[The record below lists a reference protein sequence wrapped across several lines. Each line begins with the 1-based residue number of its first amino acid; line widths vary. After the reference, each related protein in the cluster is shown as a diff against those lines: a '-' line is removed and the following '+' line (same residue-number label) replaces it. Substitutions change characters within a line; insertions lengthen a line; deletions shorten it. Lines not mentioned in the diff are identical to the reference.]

1 MMKITKRK
9 ILNVLLPVFMFAMAF
24 IIGTKT
30 DVKAGTWDNAAD
42 YYNTYG
48 DRCIFS
54 VVNGEPRVY
63 FGSAGTKA
71 VANHTRYRTIGW
83 KVSLYQNGSYQES
96 VYCSLNGSYI
106 RKFPSSNSNGTE
118 YNLYYIDFNRL
129 KSRFSNQAAI
139 NSGAGTLYFD
149 AVMSIVPA
157 NSNTPNGTINDWGNT
172 TGEVYDT
179 FEGISKARGWGHP
192 DDLRHYYN
200 KSPEGLY
207 RNVYVYKGTG
217 ISSVSGGGTYVYGAW
232 ATISATCSTGY
243 DFNYWSNSS
252 SSSSSFGVKVTSDL
266 SYTAYGK
273 PQTYTI
279 SYNAN
284 GGTGAPG
291 NQIKTYGYVLTL
303 SSQKP
308 TKTGYIFNYWDGSD
322 GGTYYPGSSFGTDAD
337 TVLTAHWTPITYYV
351 SYNKN
356 KPDKASHD
364 VSGIMTNSTHSYN
377 NEIKSAGYT
386 PNLSK
391 NGYSIKGWSFRYWD
405 SQANDKGTDYSNG
418 SYIKNLT
425 STNGAT
431 INMYAQWKPNVYM
444 LILDDQ
450 YATSDGTPYIYEKYD
465 YGWYSNKTYGKDF
478 AGDYADGSGSIS
490 NVIVPKKTG
499 MKFNGYYTEKYGKGT
514 KYIDE
519 NGNIVAK
526 NNAFDDEG
534 KYVYAYW
541 TPNIYDITLDNQGAT
556 KSGTTH
562 VYEKYSVGF
571 FSDSKAANTFPN
583 GKIDIPQKDNYIF
596 DGYWTEQNNYKT
608 FHGEEI
614 INADGTINNVNTK
627 FAANSTIFAKWVP
640 KDYKIKLD
648 NQGADIDKGTA
659 AFYEKYNEY
668 NYTSLADYDV
678 STGIATMRFDYTGN
692 TQYFIAPA
700 DGEYTLTVAG
710 AQGGDHN
717 ITPKEPAKGCGGDG
731 GTSTGKIK
739 LKKGETLAIEVGNKP
754 SGYNGSYNGS
764 DSGWLGVAANGIYV
778 EGSLVAGGGATD
790 IRKGGN
796 GIDNRVIVAGGGGGA
811 TYYVGKAVDGAAGG
825 GTETGTVKYIT
836 GISNDYGN
844 IYTTVNKGANQ
855 TGHFNFTQYER
866 HSSNL
871 GGGCLSNPYSGT
883 SYGFLYYL
891 TADAQNKGF
900 YGGGGGYWGGAFM
913 HGNCVMAGG
922 LGGSGYIGGVTD
934 GSMTNGGNKGNGWAT
949 ISYNAKELGQY
960 SVVEKYFNY
969 TGSVQ
974 TFTAPVDGEYLLE
987 VGGAQGGAAD
997 YAKELGLSGGKGG
1010 VSTGKITLKK
1020 GEVLNIYV
1028 GQEGAPTRDA
1038 FNGGR
1043 YGQATFTAGENGK
1056 FDRDKRTDGGGGG
1069 ATDIRKGGTDLSN
1082 RIIVAGGGGGA
1093 TTYGY
1098 HGVNGGDGGG
1108 TTAGELKWV
1117 AWTGG
1122 AWDSKGVPHTII
1134 GNSKLSPAGQT
1145 FSTDPDVAQKATL
1158 QPPTTDKTYEKNT
1171 PYAGSLGQGGYSS
1184 GGGYYGGT
1192 RYRGVASA
1200 TSTDIGK
1207 SENPSGYRALYAQY
1221 SGGGGSGYIGGVT
1234 NGSMTTGINKG
1245 NGWAK
1250 ITYTDTTL
1258 DGSSVCSIRT
1268 PQKTGYTF
1276 GGYYTQPNG
1285 QGDLVVNEDG
1295 MVTTT
1300 PTYFHE
1306 ENRNGTEKANVNSKG
1321 ETTVYAKWTNN
1332 QYSFHYI
1339 GNGGKTSTGGETIS
1353 DGVSY
1358 NTHYHVRAANNTFY
1372 RTGYK
1377 LTGWREKN
1385 TDGTWGREWPA
1396 DTNVTYLE
1404 THSTTVFAQWEALD
1418 VNYTINYYKEDLD
1431 GNYQYVTKEMRSA
1444 KTDSVEKVI
1453 PTTNKTLF
1461 DSTGFTLNKDKSCTG
1476 SNQIPESVDDGI
1488 ISVKIKG
1495 DGSTVVNYYYSR
1507 NSYKLTLK
1515 IANGDKGFRKL
1526 IGAGDTNI
1534 NNTWTQDKI
1543 YGQEVA
1549 IGAELNNDYEF
1560 VDWEYE
1566 NKTVASKEASYKF
1579 TMPCNDVTL
1588 YACSN
1593 SKPGPDPN
1601 PKVSYTVTVKHYFQ
1615 DGETSYKEDI
1625 SKRVT
1630 DTIEENTL
1638 YTPKTTMIPSGYSYS
1653 KMVDSATGENAANGF
1668 IVTKN
1673 TTVDVYYDRLQY
1685 KIVTERYVDG
1695 VLYDTFAENAY
1706 YNEQYT
1712 VKGLDLKKC
1721 NLTGYKLDKIAVPGF
1736 GNVNS
1741 FTVTGNIPKENPIK
1755 VYYIPRTFTVTFNAN
1770 SGNITDNNKSV
1781 TTAQRTVKYNHEDNN
1796 NVSSLNPVKTGY
1808 TFIGWYEKVK
1818 NEDGSDGE
1826 IQVYNAQG
1834 NCSNNGIHWKD
1845 SKWIKESNVTV
1856 YAHWKANNYTLT
1868 LDANGGYLDGGALE
1882 DGKANTVATLSPTY
1896 DKTTFNDVGNL
1907 NPQRTGYTFEGWY
1920 TTKNNGTQIYDKTGK
1935 CRNDGTYWKDNKWH
1949 YAGNAILYAHWTPN
1963 TYTVS
1968 YDANSGT
1975 GTMKS
1980 DTATY
1985 DSPYTTR
1992 NNEGFKKTGYTFNGW
2007 NTKTDGTGE
2016 DWTGR
2021 IGKPFNWNYAHDVK
2035 LYAQWK
2041 PNEYVIVFDKN
2052 KPDPENKAQNNKYVL
2067 ASNDVKG
2074 TMNNQPMTY
2083 DKNKNLDENKY
2094 KLTGWTF
2101 TGWNTKADGSGT
2113 PYENKASIKN
2123 LTSENN
2129 ATVILY
2135 AQWRQNTYTV
2145 EYHAKYP
2152 TGVNHDSKINGTM
2165 PTTDFKYDD
2174 PKKALEKNKY
2184 TLEGWTFN
2192 GWDEYEPKKTSYDD
2206 EELVS
2211 NLTEKDKGKVIIY
2224 TRWKDDTAPD
2234 KNETYLQV
2242 TDRNGQT
2249 VYSDKAYAKD
2259 RNKGTLY
2266 TYKNDV
2272 SVKNVSP
2279 WTDSWDTQW
2288 LNNPVYI
2295 NLYSHDKGSGIDR
2308 LTVYNLTENGS
2319 KYYERTSFTN
2329 IYDNVSTIETNNKA
2343 FSTNKATKFNGTAAD
2358 KSGNKTTTRAITV
2371 KIDTKAPTG
2380 NFIVKTGTLKN
2391 PLAGTTS
2398 MIYDSNG
2405 MVTGVNPEGMRTEI
2419 TATISDNGNENSVSG
2434 VKHVWAVV
2442 TDMENV
2448 NISKSY
2454 KCNRI
2459 SGDKYNGTYIAVDES
2474 GNKPNLYEDFSTSR
2488 KLKIKVYACD
2498 EAGNISVY
2506 KDKEPSNDPNKPTS
2520 VTPPSSDPENNIV
2533 TNISMWSQIIRDDKE
2548 VPDTSYAI
2556 GKDGKDKD
2564 GHSAEGPAFLLNQS
2578 GKVHIVTYGYVE
2590 AVDVNFPP
2598 ALQAA
2603 AQTDVAKGQTVKNLG
2618 TIANVDGAY
2627 VDNRLALSGDCARIT
2642 DYPFIVPLYLDDTS
2656 VKAYE
2661 TNGDKWLDGITNGIK
2676 IPAYIPTANTYMPK
2690 KADGTY
2696 DIKTVDTVEIPYKG
2710 NRTVSGTVVP
2720 IEPYNKNECDLR
2732 TTASFYCA
2740 KDYASKQII
2749 SITDKLHTHLVN

>member
-9 ILNVLLPVFMFAMAF
+9 ILNVLLPVFMFAIAF
-24 IIGTKT
+24 IIGMKT

-54 VVNGEPRVY
+54 VVNGQPRVY
-63 FGSAGTKA
+63 FGSAGTIA
-71 VANHTRYRTIGW
+71 VAGHTRYRTIGW
-83 KVSLYQNGSYQES
+83 KVSLYQNGNYQES
-96 VYCSLNGSYI
+96 VYCSLNGNYI
-106 RKFPSSNSNGTE
+106 NKFPSSNSNGTE
-118 YNLYYIDFNRL
+118 YNLYYINFDSL
-129 KSRFSNQAAI
+129 KSRFSNQTAI
-139 NSGAGTLYFD
+139 NSGSGTLYFD

-157 NSNTPNGTINDWGNT
+157 KSNTPNGTINDWGNT

-179 FEGISKARGWGHP
+179 FDGISKARGWGHP

-200 KSPEGLY
+200 KTPEGLY

-243 DFNYWSNSS
+243 DFNYWSNNGG
-252 SSSSSFGVKVTSDL
+252 SSSSFGVKVTSDL

-273 PQTYTI
+273 PQTHTV

-291 NQIKTYGYVLTL
+291 NQTKTYGYILTL

-308 TKTGYIFNYWDGSD
+308 TRTGYIFNYWDGSD

-391 NGYSIKGWSFRYWD
+391 NGYSIKGWNFSYWD
-405 SQANDKGTDYSNG
+405 SQANDKGTDYSDG

-425 STNGAT
+425 STNRAT

-465 YGWYSNKTYGKDF
+465 YGWYSNKIYGSDF
-478 AGDYADGSGSIS
+478 AGRYADGSGSIS
-490 NVIVPKKTG
+490 SVIVPKKTG

-562 VYEKYSVGF
+562 IYEKYSVGF
-571 FSDSKAANTFPN
+571 FSDNKAANTFPN

-596 DGYWTEQNNYKT
+596 DGYWTEQNDYKT
-608 FHGEEI
+608 SHGEEI

-764 DSGWLGVAANGIYV
+764 DSGWSGVAANGIYV

-825 GTETGTVKYIT
+825 GTETGTVKYII

-922 LGGSGYIGGVTD
+922 LGGSGYIGGVTN

-960 SVVEKYFNY
+960 NVVEKYFNY
-969 TGSVQ
+969 TGSIQ
-974 TFTAPVDGEYLLE
+974 TFTAPCDGEYLLE
-987 VGGAQGGAAD
+987 VAGAQGGMSMEDGANITQGG
-997 YAKELGLSGGKGG
+997 LGGIATGNYHMKKGQIIYIAVGGKG
-1010 VSTGKITLKK
+1010 SDADYRRKY
-1020 GEVLNIYV
+1020 N
-1028 GQEGAPTRDA
+1028 EGGW
-1038 FNGGR
+1038 NGG
-1043 YGQATFTAGENGK
+1043 GK
-1056 FDRDKRTDGGGGG
+1056 GTSDGGNDDDGSGGGGG
-1069 ATDIRKGGTDLSN
+1069 ATSITTTN
-1082 RIIVAGGGGGA
+1082 RGVLANYAKYKNEIITVAGGGGGSSWQA
-1093 TTYGY
+1093 
-1098 HGVNGGDGGG
+1098 VGGSGGG
-1108 TTAGELKWV
+1108 LSGGSILKNNKV
-1117 AWTGG
+1117 
-1122 AWDSKGVPHTII
+1122 
-1134 GNSKLSPAGQT
+1134 
-1145 FSTDPDVAQKATL
+1145 VAQGGTQSSGYAFGVGQSSPDFFQTIN
-1158 QPPTTDKTYEKNT
+1158 KNWT
-1171 PYAGSLGQGGYSS
+1171 VGAAGG
-1184 GGGYYGGT
+1184 GGGYYGGYT
-1192 RYRGVASA
+1192 WKAEDYNSYHDGPPA
-1200 TSTDIGK
+1200 
-1207 SENPSGYRALYAQY
+1207 
-1221 SGGGGSGYIGGVT
+1221 GGGSGYIGGVT
-1234 NGSMTTGINKG
+1234 NGSMETGTNKG

-1358 NTHYHVRAANNTFY
+1358 NTAYHVRAADNTSFY

-1377 LTGWREKN
+1377 LTGWREKSA
-1385 TDGTWGREWPA
+1385 DGTWGREWPA
-1396 DTNVTYLE
+1396 NTNITYLE
-1404 THSTTVFAQWEALD
+1404 THSTTVFAQWEALN
-1418 VNYTINYYKEDLD
+1418 VNYTIKYYKEDLD
-1431 GNYQYVTKEMRSA
+1431 GNYQYVTKEMKSA
-1444 KTDSVEKVI
+1444 KADSIEKVM
-1453 PTTNKTLF
+1453 PTTVTGIF

-1488 ISVKIKG
+1488 ISVKIKD

-1515 IANGDKGFRKL
+1515 IANGDKGFKKL

-1534 NNTWTQDKI
+1534 NNTWTQDKM

-1549 IGAELNNDYEF
+1549 IGAELNNNYEF

-1566 NKTVASKEASYKF
+1566 NKTVASKDASYKF

-1588 YACSN
+1588 YAHSN
-1593 SKPGPDPN
+1593 SKPGSNPN
-1601 PKVSYTVTVKHYFQ
+1601 PKVFYTVTVKHYFQ
-1615 DGETSYKEDI
+1615 NGETSYKEDT

-1630 DTIEENTL
+1630 DTVEENTL

-1653 KMVDSATGENAANGF
+1653 KMVNSATGENAANGF
-1668 IVTKN
+1668 IVTKD
-1673 TTVDVYYDRLQY
+1673 TTVNVYYDRLQY

-1712 VKGLDLKKC
+1712 VKDLDLEKC

-1755 VYYIPRTFTVTFNAN
+1755 IYYIPRTFTVTFNAN
-1770 SGNITDNNKSV
+1770 SGNITDNNKPV

-1845 SKWIKESNVTV
+1845 SKWIKESNITV

-1882 DGKANTVATLSPTY
+1882 DGKANTIATLSPTY
-1896 DKTTFNDVGNL
+1896 DKTTFNDVAYL

-1920 TTKNNGTQIYDKTGK
+1920 TAKNNGTQIYDKTGK
-1935 CRNDGTYWKDNKWH
+1935 CTNDGKYWKDGKWH
-1949 YAGNAILYAHWTPN
+1949 LTENATVYAHWEPKK
-1963 TYTVS
+1963 YVIS
-1968 YDANSGT
+1968 YKGNKPTQATHNVT
-1975 GTMKS
+1975 GS
-1980 DTATY
+1980 TASTNHVY
-1985 DSPYTTR
+1985 DSYG
-1992 NNEGFKKTGYTFNGW
+1992 NLAENGFKLPGW
-2007 NTKTDGTGE
+2007 KFVN
-2016 DWTGR
+2016 
-2021 IGKPFNWNYAHDVK
+2021 
-2035 LYAQWK
+2035 
-2041 PNEYVIVFDKN
+2041 
-2052 KPDPENKAQNNKYVL
+2052 
-2067 ASNDVKG
+2067 
-2074 TMNNQPMTY
+2074 
-2083 DKNKNLDENKY
+2083 
-2094 KLTGWTF
+2094 
-2101 TGWNTKADGSGT
+2101 WNTKADGSGKS
-2113 PYENKASIKN
+2113 YKAG
-2123 LTSENN
+2123 ER
-2129 ATVILY
+2129 VINVTDGTDGVLY
-2135 AQWRQNTYTV
+2135 AQWTPDTYTIKFNKNKPSNATHEV
-2145 EYHAKYP
+2145 
-2152 TGVNHDSKINGTM
+2152 TGTM
-2165 PTTDFKYDD
+2165 ADQVVKYDT
-2174 PKKALEKNKY
+2174 KTKLNKSEYKLHGWVFNGWNTKADGTGTHYSDQGEIYNLNNFNDSNSVTLYAQWEATTYTITFNSNKPSKAVTQMTGTMEVQTLTYDKWENLHENKY
-2184 TLEGWTFN
+2184 KLEGWTFN
-2192 GWDEYEPKKTSYDD
+2192 KWNLKADGSSETSY
-2206 EELVS
+2206 
-2211 NLTEKDKGKVIIY
+2211 KDKERVRNICDGKDTTLY
-2224 TRWKDDTAPD
+2224 AQWKDTTPPD
-2234 KNETYLQV
+2234 ASKTYL
-2242 TDRNGQT
+2242 R
-2249 VYSDKAYAKD
+2249 
-2259 RNKGTLY
+2259 
-2266 TYKNDV
+2266 
-2272 SVKNVSP
+2272 
-2279 WTDSWDTQW
+2279 
-2288 LNNPVYI
+2288 
-2295 NLYSHDKGSGIDR
+2295 
-2308 LTVYNLTENGS
+2308 
-2319 KYYERTSFTN
+2319 
-2329 IYDNVSTIETNNKA
+2329 
-2343 FSTNKATKFNGTAAD
+2343 AT
-2358 KSGNKTTTRAITV
+2358 KSGNVNDPDYARALAVATKGSKDVTTSTSVTRTLDGLGSSTWTTSWINSDVSLDLYSYDNGTGIKLLTTYSGNNEWNKTKFTPSDNTKQVKSSKYDTSEGIEVFHGIATDDSNNSTATRNLTV
-2371 KIDTKAPTG
+2371 KIDKTAPTG
-2380 NFIVKTGTLKN
+2380 SFMVKTGTLKN

-2419 TATISDNGNENSVSG
+2419 TATISDNGNESSVSG
-2434 VKHVWAVV
+2434 VKYVWAVV

-2488 KLKIKVYACD
+2488 KLKVKVYACD

-2506 KDKEPSNDPNKPTS
+2506 KDREPSNDPNKPTS

-2627 VDNRLALSGDCARIT
+2627 VDNRLALSGDCTRIT

-2710 NRTVSGTVVP
+2710 SRTVSGTAVP
-2720 IEPYNKNECDLR
+2720 VEPYNKNECDLR

>member
-9 ILNVLLPVFMFAMAF
+9 ILNVLLPVFMFAIAF
-24 IIGTKT
+24 IIGMKT

-42 YYNTYG
+42 YYNAYG

-71 VANHTRYRTIGW
+71 VANHARYRTIGW
-83 KVSLYQNGSYQES
+83 KVSLYQNGNYQES
-96 VYCSLNGSYI
+96 VYCKLGGNYLKWCATNTSGD
-106 RKFPSSNSNGTE
+106 TE
-118 YNLYYIDFNRL
+118 YNLYYVNFNNLR
-129 KSRFSNQAAI
+129 SRFSNQAAI

-157 NSNTPNGTINDWGNT
+157 KSNTPNGTINDWGNT

-200 KSPEGLY
+200 KTPEGLY
-207 RNVYVYKGTG
+207 RNVYVYAGTG
-217 ISSVSGGGTYVYGAW
+217 IAGVSGGGTYVYGAW

-243 DFNYWSNSS
+243 DFNYWSNNGG
-252 SSSSSFGVKVTSDL
+252 SSSSFSVKVTSDL

-273 PQTYTI
+273 PQTHTV

-284 GGTGAPG
+284 GGSGAPG
-291 NQIKTYGYVLTL
+291 NQTKTYGYVLTL

-308 TKTGYIFNYWDGSD
+308 TRTGYIFNYWDGSD

-391 NGYSIKGWSFRYWD
+391 NGYSIKGWNFRYWD
-405 SQANDKGTDYSNG
+405 SQANDKGTDYSDG

-425 STNGAT
+425 STDKKIIT
-431 INMYAQWKPNVYM
+431 MFAQWKPNVYM

-450 YATSDGTPYIYEKYD
+450 NAVSSGTPYIYEKYD
-465 YGWYSNKTYGKDF
+465 HGWYGNITYGSDF
-478 AGDYADGSGSIS
+478 AGRYTDGSGSIT
-490 NVIVPKKTG
+490 NVIIPKKTG
-499 MKFNGYYTEKYGKGT
+499 MKFNGYFSKKNGEGI

-519 NGNIVAK
+519 NGNIVAS
-526 NNAFDDEG
+526 NNAFADDS

-596 DGYWTEQNNYKT
+596 DGYWTEQNDYKT
-608 FHGEEI
+608 SHGEEI

-659 AFYEKYNEY
+659 AFYEKYNEF
-668 NYTSLADYDV
+668 NYTTMGDYDV
-678 STGIATMRFDYTGN
+678 NTGIATLKYDYTGN

-700 DGEYTLTVAG
+700 DGEYALTVAG

-717 ITPKEPAKGCGGDG
+717 ITPKEPVKSYGGDG

-739 LKKGETLAIEVGNKP
+739 LKKGEMLAIEVGNKP
-754 SGYNGSYNGS
+754 SGYSGSYNGS
-764 DSGWLGVAANGIYV
+764 DSGWTGIAANGVYV

-811 TYYVGKAVDGAAGG
+811 TYYAGKAVDGAAGG
-825 GTETGTVKYIT
+825 GTEAGTVKYIT
-836 GISNDYGN
+836 GIPYDFGN

-934 GSMTNGGNKGNGWAT
+934 GSMTTGTNSGNGYAT
-949 ISYNAKELGQY
+949 ISYNAKELCQY

-969 TGSVQ
+969 TGSGQ
-974 TFTAPVDGEYLLE
+974 AFTAPADGEYLLE
-987 VGGAQGGAAD
+987 VAGAQGCGEND
-997 YAKELGLSGGKGG
+997 TDGGKGG
-1010 VSTGKITLKK
+1010 YSSGKVKLKK
-1020 GEVLNIYV
+1020 GQTINIYV
-1028 GQEGAPTRDA
+1028 GAAGVYGQTTGAY
-1038 FNGGR
+1038 NGG
-1043 YGQATFTAGENGK
+1043 GGSGPFGA
-1056 FDRDKRTDGGGGG
+1056 GGGG
-1069 ATDIRKGGTDLSN
+1069 ATHIALTARGELKNYSANKSDVL
-1082 RIIVAGGGGGA
+1082 IVAGGGGGSGSDWTNKSAGGTGGGITGSSGAQFNQA
-1093 TTYGY
+1093 TTFYMD
-1098 HGVNGGDGGG
+1098 VKAGGG
-1108 TTAGELKWV
+1108 TQTSGGTAGKIHAKPTNLYGKNYD
-1117 AWTGG
+1117 WT
-1122 AWDSKGVPHTII
+1122 
-1134 GNSKLSPAGQT
+1134 
-1145 FSTDPDVAQKATL
+1145 STG
-1158 QPPTTDKTYEKNT
+1158 ES
-1171 PYAGSLGQGGYSS
+1171 GSFGQGGAGKRYTSYANSDYINYGS
-1184 GGGYYGGT
+1184 GGGGGWYGG
-1192 RYRGVASA
+1192 G
-1200 TSTDIGK
+1200 STV
-1207 SENPSGYRALYAQY
+1207 ENGGA
-1221 SGGGGSGYIGGVT
+1221 GGGSGYIGGVT
-1234 NGSMTTGINKG
+1234 EGQMSNGTNSG

-1276 GGYYTQPNG
+1276 GGYYTHPNG

-1295 MVTTT
+1295 MITTT

-1321 ETTVYAKWTNN
+1321 ETTVYAKWTKN

-1358 NTHYHVRAANNTFY
+1358 NTPYHVRATNNTFY

-1385 TDGTWGREWPA
+1385 TDGTWSREWPA

-1418 VNYTINYYKEDLD
+1418 VNYTVNYYKEDLD
-1431 GNYQYVTKEMRSA
+1431 GNYQYVTKETKSA
-1444 KTDSVEKVI
+1444 KTDSVEKVL
-1453 PTTNKTLF
+1453 PTTDKTLF

-1476 SNQIPESVDDGI
+1476 SNQTPESKDDGI
-1488 ISVKIKG
+1488 ISVKING

-1515 IANGDKGFRKL
+1515 IADGDKGFKKL

-1534 NNTWTQDKI
+1534 NNTWTQDKM

-1549 IGAELNNDYEF
+1549 IGAELNNNYEF

-1566 NKTVASKEASYKF
+1566 DETLVSEEASYKF

-1588 YACSN
+1588 YAYSN

-1615 DGETSYKEDI
+1615 DGETSYKEDA

-1630 DTIEENTL
+1630 DTVEENTL
-1638 YTPKTTMIPSGYSYS
+1638 YTPKTTIIPSGYSYS

-1685 KIVTERYVDG
+1685 KIVTEHYVDG

-1712 VKGLDLKKC
+1712 VKGLDLEKC

-1755 VYYIPRTFTVTFNAN
+1755 VYYIPRTFTVTFDAN

-1896 DKTTFNDVGNL
+1896 DKTTFNDVAYL

-1920 TTKNNGTQIYDKTGK
+1920 TAKNNGTQIYDKTGK
-1935 CRNDGTYWKDNKWH
+1935 CTNDGKYWKDGKWH
-1949 YAGNAILYAHWTPN
+1949 LTENATVYAHWEPKK
-1963 TYTVS
+1963 YVIS
-1968 YDANSGT
+1968 YKGNKPTQATHNVT
-1975 GTMKS
+1975 GS
-1980 DTATY
+1980 TASTNHVY
-1985 DSPYTTR
+1985 DSYG
-1992 NNEGFKKTGYTFNGW
+1992 NLAENGFKLPGW
-2007 NTKTDGTGE
+2007 KFVN
-2016 DWTGR
+2016 
-2021 IGKPFNWNYAHDVK
+2021 
-2035 LYAQWK
+2035 
-2041 PNEYVIVFDKN
+2041 
-2052 KPDPENKAQNNKYVL
+2052 
-2067 ASNDVKG
+2067 
-2074 TMNNQPMTY
+2074 
-2083 DKNKNLDENKY
+2083 
-2094 KLTGWTF
+2094 
-2101 TGWNTKADGSGT
+2101 WNTKADGSGKS
-2113 PYENKASIKN
+2113 YKAG
-2123 LTSENN
+2123 ER
-2129 ATVILY
+2129 VINVTDGTDGVLY
-2135 AQWRQNTYTV
+2135 AQWTPDTYTIKFNKNKPSNATHEV
-2145 EYHAKYP
+2145 
-2152 TGVNHDSKINGTM
+2152 TGTM
-2165 PTTDFKYDD
+2165 ADQVVKYDT
-2174 PKKALEKNKY
+2174 KTKLNKSEYKLHGWVFNGWNTKADGTGTHYSDQGEIYNLNNFNDSNSVTLYAQWEATTYTITFNSNKPSKAVTQMTGTMEVQTLTYDKWENLHENKY
-2184 TLEGWTFN
+2184 KLEGWTFN
-2192 GWDEYEPKKTSYDD
+2192 KWNLKADGSSETSY
-2206 EELVS
+2206 
-2211 NLTEKDKGKVIIY
+2211 KDKERVRNICDGKDTTLY
-2224 TRWKDDTAPD
+2224 AQWKDTTPPD
-2234 KNETYLQV
+2234 ASKTYL
-2242 TDRNGQT
+2242 R
-2249 VYSDKAYAKD
+2249 
-2259 RNKGTLY
+2259 
-2266 TYKNDV
+2266 
-2272 SVKNVSP
+2272 
-2279 WTDSWDTQW
+2279 
-2288 LNNPVYI
+2288 
-2295 NLYSHDKGSGIDR
+2295 
-2308 LTVYNLTENGS
+2308 
-2319 KYYERTSFTN
+2319 
-2329 IYDNVSTIETNNKA
+2329 
-2343 FSTNKATKFNGTAAD
+2343 AT
-2358 KSGNKTTTRAITV
+2358 KSGNVNDPDYARALAVATKGSKDVTTSTSVTRTLDGLGSSTWTTSWINSDVSLDLYSYDNGTGIKLLTTYSGNNEWNKTKFTPSDNTKQVKSSKYDTSEGIEVFHGIATDDSNNSTATRNLTV
-2371 KIDTKAPTG
+2371 KIDKTAPTG
-2380 NFIVKTGTLKN
+2380 SFMVKTGTLKN

-2419 TATISDNGNENSVSG
+2419 TATISDNGNESSVSG
-2434 VKHVWAVV
+2434 VKYVWAVV

-2488 KLKIKVYACD
+2488 KLKVKVYACD

-2506 KDKEPSNDPNKPTS
+2506 KDREPSNDPNKPTS

-2627 VDNRLALSGDCARIT
+2627 VDSRLALSGDCARIT

-2696 DIKTVDTVEIPYKG
+2696 DIKIVDTVEIPYKG
-2710 NRTVSGTVVP
+2710 SRTVSGTAVP

>member
-9 ILNVLLPVFMFAMAF
+9 ILNVLLPVFMFAIAF
-24 IIGTKT
+24 IIGMKT

-54 VVNGEPRVY
+54 VVSGQPRVY
-63 FGSAGTKA
+63 FGSAGTTA
-71 VANHTRYRTIGW
+71 VAGHARYRTIGW
-83 KVSLYQNGSYQES
+83 KVSLYQNGNYQES
-96 VYCSLNGSYI
+96 VYCKLGGNYLTRCATNTSG
-106 RKFPSSNSNGTE
+106 GTE
-118 YNLYYIDFNRL
+118 YNLYYVNFNDLRN
-129 KSRFSNQAAI
+129 RFSNQAAI
-139 NSGAGTLYFD
+139 NSGAGILYFD

-207 RNVYVYKGTG
+207 RNVYVYSGTG
-217 ISSVSGGGTYVYGAW
+217 IAGVSGGGTYVYGAT
-232 ATISATCSTGY
+232 ATIRATCSTGY
-243 DFNYWSNSS
+243 DFNYWSNNGGSS
-252 SSSSSFGVKVTSDL
+252 SAFVVRVTSDL

-273 PQTYTI
+273 PQTHTI

-284 GGTGAPG
+284 GGSGAPG

-308 TKTGYIFNYWDGSD
+308 TRTGYIFNYWDGSD

-356 KPDKASHD
+356 KPGKASND
-364 VSGIMTNSTHSYN
+364 VTGIMTNSTHSYN

-386 PNLSK
+386 SNLSK
-391 NGYSIKGWSFRYWD
+391 NNYDITGWDFRYWD

-431 INMYAQWKPNVYM
+431 ITMYAQWKPNVYM

-450 YATSDGTPYIYEKYD
+450 YATSDGTPYIYEKFD
-465 YGWYSNKTYGKDF
+465 YGWYSNKIYGSDF
-478 AGDYADGSGSIS
+478 AGKYADGSGSIS

-499 MKFNGYYTEKYGKGT
+499 MKFNGYFSEKNGKGT

-519 NGNIVAK
+519 NGNIVAS
-526 NNAFDDEG
+526 NNAFANDS

-541 TPNIYDITLDNQGAT
+541 TPNIYDITLDNQSAT

-562 VYEKYSVGF
+562 IYEKYSVGF
-571 FSDSKAANTFPN
+571 YSNSEATSTFSN

-608 FHGEEI
+608 SHGEEI
-614 INADGTINNVNTK
+614 ITSDGTINDVNTK

-659 AFYEKYNEY
+659 AFYEKYNEF
-668 NYTSLADYDV
+668 NYTTMGDYDV
-678 STGIATMRFDYTGN
+678 STGIATVKFDYTGN

-717 ITPKEPAKGCGGDG
+717 ITPKESAQSYGGDG

-754 SGYNGSYNGS
+754 SGYSGSYNGS
-764 DSGWLGVAANGIYV
+764 DSGWSGVAANGTYV
-778 EGSLVAGGGATD
+778 GGSIVAGGGATD

-796 GIDNRVIVAGGGGGA
+796 GIDNRIIVAGGGGGA
-811 TYYVGKAVDGAAGG
+811 TYYNGKAVNGAAGG
-825 GTETGTVKYIT
+825 GAETGTVAYIT
-836 GISNDYGN
+836 ALPYNYAN

-855 TGHFNFTQYER
+855 TGHFNFTRYEQF
-866 HSSNL
+866 SSNM
-871 GGGCLSNPYSGT
+871 GGGCLSNPYSG
-883 SYGFLYYL
+883 SPYGFICYL
-891 TADAQNKGF
+891 EAETQNKGF
-900 YGGGGGYWGGAFM
+900 YNGGGGYWGGAFM

-922 LGGSGYIGGVTD
+922 LGGSGYIGGVEN
-934 GSMTNGGNKGNGWAT
+934 GSMTNGGNHGNGWAT

-960 SVVEKYFNY
+960 NVVEKYFNY

-974 TFTAPVDGEYLLE
+974 TFTAPCDGEYLLE
-987 VGGAQGGAAD
+987 AAGAQGCGEND
-997 YAKELGLSGGKGG
+997 TDGGKGG
-1010 VSTGKITLKK
+1010 YSSGKIKLKK
-1020 GEVLNIYV
+1020 GQTINIYV
-1028 GQEGAPTRDA
+1028 GAAGVYGQTTGAY
-1038 FNGGR
+1038 NGGGGSGP
-1043 YGQATFTAGENGK
+1043 YGA
-1056 FDRDKRTDGGGGG
+1056 GGGG
-1069 ATDIRKGGTDLSN
+1069 ATHIALTARGELKNYNAYRSDVL
-1082 RIIVAGGGGGA
+1082 IVAGGGGGSGSDWYNRSA
-1093 TTYGY
+1093 GGSGG
-1098 HGVNGGDGGG
+1098 GVSGGTAEQFNTRGVFFADTKAGGG
-1108 TTAGELKWV
+1108 TQSS
-1117 AWTGG
+1117 GG
-1122 AWDSKGVPHTII
+1122 AAGVIHAIVDGDNQNGGKKYNWTNE
-1134 GNSKLSPAGQT
+1134 GES
-1145 FSTDPDVAQKATL
+1145 
-1158 QPPTTDKTYEKNT
+1158 
-1171 PYAGSLGQGGYSS
+1171 GSFGQGGKGKNYP
-1184 GGGYYGGT
+1184 YYKN
-1192 RYRGVASA
+1192 
-1200 TSTDIGK
+1200 K
-1207 SENPSGYRALYAQY
+1207 SYINYG
-1221 SGGGGSGYIGGVT
+1221 SGGGGGWYGGGSTVENGGAGGGSGHIGGVT
-1234 NGSMTTGINKG
+1234 EGQMSNGINSG

-1258 DGSSVCSIRT
+1258 DGSSVCSIKT

-1306 ENRNGTEKANVNSKG
+1306 ENRNKTEEANVNSKG
-1321 ETTVYAKWTNN
+1321 ETTVYAKWSKN

-1339 GNGGKTSTGGETIS
+1339 GNGGKTSTGKETIS

-1358 NTHYHVRAANNTFY
+1358 NTVYHVRATNNTFY

-1385 TDGTWGREWPA
+1385 ADGTWGKEWPA
-1396 DTNVTYLE
+1396 NTNVTYLE

-1431 GNYQYVTKEMRSA
+1431 GNYQYVTKETKSA
-1444 KTDSVEKVI
+1444 KTDSIEKVL
-1453 PTTNKTLF
+1453 PTTDKTLF

-1476 SNQIPESVDDGI
+1476 SNQIPVSVDDGI
-1488 ISVKIKG
+1488 ISVKING

-1515 IANGDKGFRKL
+1515 VADGDKGFKKL
-1526 IGAGDTNI
+1526 IGAGDTETDNS
-1534 NNTWTQDKI
+1534 WTQIKK

-1549 IGAELNNDYEF
+1549 IGAELNDDYEF
-1560 VDWEYE
+1560 VDWEHE
-1566 NKTVASKEASYKF
+1566 DETLVSEEASYKF

-1588 YACSN
+1588 YAYSN
-1593 SKPGPDPN
+1593 SKPGDDST
-1601 PKVSYTVTVKHYFQ
+1601 PKAYYTVTVKHYFQ
-1615 DGETSYKEDI
+1615 DGETSYKEDT
-1625 SKRVT
+1625 SKRAT
-1630 DTIEENTL
+1630 DTVEENTL
-1638 YTPKTTMIPSGYSYS
+1638 YTPKTTIIPSGYSYS
-1653 KMVDSATGENAANGF
+1653 RMTNAATGENAANGF

-1673 TTVDVYYDRLQY
+1673 TTVNVYYDRLQY

-1721 NLTGYKLDKIAVPGF
+1721 NLTGYKLDKIAVPGL
-1736 GNVNS
+1736 GNVSS
-1741 FTVTGNIPKENPIK
+1741 FTVIGDIPKENPIK

-1770 SGNITDNNKSV
+1770 GGNITDNNKSV

-1796 NVSSLNPVKTGY
+1796 NVSSLDPVRTGY
-1808 TFIGWYEKVK
+1808 TFIGWYAAVK

-1856 YAHWKANNYTLT
+1856 YAHWKANSYTLT

-1882 DGKANTVATLSPTY
+1882 DGNANTIATLSPTY
-1896 DKTTFNDVGNL
+1896 DKTMFNDVAYL

-1920 TTKNNGTQIYDKTGK
+1920 TAKKNGTQIYDKTGK
-1935 CRNDGTYWKDNKWH
+1935 CTNDGKYWKDGKWH
-1949 YAGNAILYAHWTPN
+1949 LTENAIVYAHWEPKK
-1963 TYTVS
+1963 YVMS
-1968 YDANSGT
+1968 Y
-1975 GTMKS
+1975 K
-1980 DTATY
+1980 
-1985 DSPYTTR
+1985 
-1992 NNEGFKKTGYTFNGW
+1992 
-2007 NTKTDGTGE
+2007 
-2016 DWTGR
+2016 
-2021 IGKPFNWNYAHDVK
+2021 
-2035 LYAQWK
+2035 
-2041 PNEYVIVFDKN
+2041 KN
-2052 KPDPENKAQNNKYVL
+2052 KPAQATHNVAGSTAPTNHVYDSYGNLAEN
-2067 ASNDVKG
+2067 G
-2074 TMNNQPMTY
+2074 F
-2083 DKNKNLDENKY
+2083 
-2094 KLTGWTF
+2094 KLPGWKF
-2101 TGWNTKADGSGT
+2101 VNWNTKADGSGKS
-2113 PYENKASIKN
+2113 YKAG
-2123 LTSENN
+2123 ER
-2129 ATVILY
+2129 VINVTDGTDGVLY
-2135 AQWRQNTYTV
+2135 AQWTPDTYTIKFNKNKPSNATHEV
-2145 EYHAKYP
+2145 
-2152 TGVNHDSKINGTM
+2152 TGTM
-2165 PTTDFKYDD
+2165 ADQVVKYDT
-2174 PKKALEKNKY
+2174 KTKLNKSEYKLHGWVFNGWNTKADGTGTHYSDKGEIYNLNNFNDSNSVTLYAQWKATTYKITFNSNKPSKAVTQITGTMKIQTLTYDKWENLHENKY
-2184 TLEGWTFN
+2184 KLEGWTFDKWN
-2192 GWDEYEPKKTSYDD
+2192 LKADGSSETSY
-2206 EELVS
+2206 
-2211 NLTEKDKGKVIIY
+2211 KDKERVRNICDGKDTTLYAQWKDTTPPDAGKTYLRATKSGKVDDADY
-2224 TRWKDDTAPD
+2224 ARALAVATKGSKDVTTSTSVTR
-2234 KNETYLQV
+2234 
-2242 TDRNGQT
+2242 
-2249 VYSDKAYAKD
+2249 
-2259 RNKGTLY
+2259 TLDGLGSR
-2266 TYKNDV
+2266 TWTTNWIN
-2272 SVKNVSP
+2272 SNVSL
-2279 WTDSWDTQW
+2279 D
-2288 LNNPVYI
+2288 
-2295 NLYSHDKGSGIDR
+2295 LYSYDNGAGIKL
-2308 LTVYNLTENGS
+2308 LTTYNGS
-2319 KYYERTSFTN
+2319 NEW
-2329 IYDNVSTIETNNKA
+2329 NK
-2343 FSTNKATKFNGTAAD
+2343 TKFTPSDNTKQVKSSKYDTSEGIEVFHGIATDDSNNSTA
-2358 KSGNKTTTRAITV
+2358 TRNLTV
-2371 KIDTKAPTG
+2371 KIDKTAPTG
-2380 NFIVKTGTLKN
+2380 SFMVKTGTLKN

-2398 MIYDSNG
+2398 MTYDSDG
-2405 MVTGVNPEGMRTEI
+2405 TVTGVNPEGMRTEI
-2419 TATISDNGNENSVSG
+2419 TATISDNGNESSVSG

-2442 TDMENV
+2442 TDMENA

-2488 KLKIKVYACD
+2488 KLKVKVYACD

-2506 KDKEPSNDPNKPTS
+2506 KDREPSNDPNKPTS

-2603 AQTDVAKGQTVKNLG
+2603 AQTDVVKGQTVKNLG

-2656 VKAYE
+2656 VKAYK

-2710 NRTVSGTVVP
+2710 SRTVSGTAVP

-2749 SITDKLHTHLVN
+2749 SITDRLHTHLVN

>member
-1 MMKITKRK
+1 MKKKK
-9 ILNVLLPVFMFAMAF
+9 IKLISLFASFMLFLAIF
-24 IIGTKT
+24 INYNENTVYAR
-30 DVKAGTWDNAAD
+30 DEYHNAYD
-42 YYNTYG
+42 YYQTYG
-48 DRCIFS
+48 GDSCRFAVVDGIPRIYFNAYGSKGSTSS
-54 VVNGEPRVY
+54 V
-63 FGSAGTKA
+63 
-71 VANHTRYRTIGW
+71 RYRTIGW
-83 KVSLYQNGSYQES
+83 KANLYLNGGYQES
-96 VYCSLNGSYI
+96 VYFSLNGSYI
-106 RKFPSSNSNGTE
+106 FNVSNTESNGVE
-118 YNLYYIDFNRL
+118 YNLYYIRL
-129 KSRFSNQAAI
+129 NDLVKRFSNQAAI
-139 NSGAGTLYFD
+139 KSGTGEIKLD
-149 AVMSIVPA
+149 AIMSIVPA
-157 NSNTPNGTINDWGNT
+157 KSNSPKGSCDDYGNYY
-172 TGEVYDT
+172 GEVYDT
-179 FEGISKARGWGHP
+179 YSGISNARGWAHKE
-192 DDLRHYYN
+192 DLKSRFN
-200 KSPEGLY
+200 KVPTGMY
-207 RNVYVYKGTG
+207 RNVTVTGGTG
-217 ISSVSGGGTYVYGAW
+217 IASTSGSGKYIYGTI

-243 DFNYWSNSS
+243 DFDKWSDGKTSS
-252 SSSSSFGVKVTSDL
+252 RFYITVTSDL
-266 SYTAYGK
+266 TYSCSGKLKIYTVSYD
-273 PQTYTI
+273 
-279 SYNAN
+279 AN
-284 GGTGAPG
+284 GGIGAPG
-291 NQIKTYGYVLTL
+291 NQIKTYGYILTL

-308 TKTGYIFNYWDGSD
+308 TKTGYLFNYWDGSD
-322 GGTYYPGSSFGTDAD
+322 GKTYKPGAVFSTNAD
-337 TVLTAHWTPITYYV
+337 TKMTAHWTPITYYV

-431 INMYAQWKPNVYM
+431 VNMYAQWKPNVYM

-465 YGWYSNKTYGKDF
+465 YGWYSNKIYGKDF

-562 VYEKYSVGF
+562 IYEKYSVGF
-571 FSDSKAANTFPN
+571 FSDNKAANTFPN

-596 DGYWTEQNNYKT
+596 DGYWTEQNDYKT
-608 FHGEEI
+608 SHGEEI

-764 DSGWLGVAANGIYV
+764 DSGWSGVAANGIYV

-922 LGGSGYIGGVTD
+922 LGGSGYIGGVTN

-960 SVVEKYFNY
+960 NVVEKYFNY
-969 TGSVQ
+969 TGSIQ
-974 TFTAPVDGEYLLE
+974 TFTAPCDGEYLLE
-987 VGGAQGGAAD
+987 VAGAQGGMSMEDGANITQGG
-997 YAKELGLSGGKGG
+997 LGGIATGNYHMKKGQIIYIAVGGKG
-1010 VSTGKITLKK
+1010 SDADYRRKY
-1020 GEVLNIYV
+1020 N
-1028 GQEGAPTRDA
+1028 EGGW
-1038 FNGGR
+1038 NGG
-1043 YGQATFTAGENGK
+1043 GK
-1056 FDRDKRTDGGGGG
+1056 GTSDGGNDDDGSGGGGG
-1069 ATDIRKGGTDLSN
+1069 ATSITTTN
-1082 RIIVAGGGGGA
+1082 RGVLANYAKYKNEIITVAGGGGGSSWQA
-1093 TTYGY
+1093 
-1098 HGVNGGDGGG
+1098 VGGSGGG
-1108 TTAGELKWV
+1108 LSGGSILKNNKV
-1117 AWTGG
+1117 
-1122 AWDSKGVPHTII
+1122 
-1134 GNSKLSPAGQT
+1134 
-1145 FSTDPDVAQKATL
+1145 VAQGGTQSSGYAFGVGQSSPDFFQTIN
-1158 QPPTTDKTYEKNT
+1158 KNWT
-1171 PYAGSLGQGGYSS
+1171 VGAAGG
-1184 GGGYYGGT
+1184 GGGYYGGYT
-1192 RYRGVASA
+1192 WKAEDYNSYHDGPPA
-1200 TSTDIGK
+1200 
-1207 SENPSGYRALYAQY
+1207 
-1221 SGGGGSGYIGGVT
+1221 GGGSGYIGGVT
-1234 NGSMTTGINKG
+1234 NGSMETGTNKG

-1358 NTHYHVRAANNTFY
+1358 NTPYHVRATNNTFY

-1418 VNYTINYYKEDLD
+1418 VNYTVNYYKEDLD
-1431 GNYQYVTKEMRSA
+1431 GNYQYVTKETKSA

-1461 DSTGFTLNKDKSCTG
+1461 DNTGFTLNKDKSCTG

-1515 IANGDKGFRKL
+1515 IANGDKGFKKL

-1534 NNTWTQDKI
+1534 NNTWTQDKM

-1549 IGAELNNDYEF
+1549 IGVELNDDYEF

-1588 YACSN
+1588 YAHSN
-1593 SKPGPDPN
+1593 SKPGSNPN
-1601 PKVSYTVTVKHYFQ
+1601 PKVFYTVTVKHYFQ
-1615 DGETSYKEDI
+1615 NGETSYKEDT

-1630 DTIEENTL
+1630 DTVEENTL

-1653 KMVDSATGENAANGF
+1653 KMVNSATGENAANGF

-1721 NLTGYKLDKIAVPGF
+1721 NLTGYKLDKIDVPGF

-1741 FTVTGNIPKENPIK
+1741 FTVTGNITKENPIK
-1755 VYYIPRTFTVTFNAN
+1755 VYYIPRTFTVTFDAN
-1770 SGNITDNNKSV
+1770 RGAVTDSNEQVTKTTRKVKYNYTDNN
-1781 TTAQRTVKYNHEDNN
+1781 D
-1796 NVSSLNPVKTGY
+1796 VSSLNPVKTGY
-1808 TFIGWYEKVK
+1808 TFIGWYTEKEGGSQIY
-1818 NEDGSDGE
+1818 NEKGK
-1826 IQVYNAQG
+1826 
-1834 NCSNNGIHWKD
+1834 CNNDETYWKD
-1845 SKWIKESNVTV
+1845 NKWCAESDLTV
-1856 YAHWKANNYTLT
+1856 YAHWKANIYNLT
-1868 LDANGGYLDGGALE
+1868 FDANGGLV
-1882 DGKANTVATLSPTY
+1882 NTDETTAICTPTY
-1896 DKTTFNDVGNL
+1896 DKPFFNDVEYL
-1907 NPQRTGYTFEGWY
+1907 NPVKTGYTFIGWY
-1920 TTKNNGTQIYDKTGK
+1920 TEKEGGSQIYNNKGK
-1935 CRNDGTYWKDNKWH
+1935 CTNDGTYWKNGNWH
-1949 YAGNAILYAHWTPN
+1949 YVGNATVYAHWKAN
-1963 TYTVS
+1963 TYTVK
-1968 YDANSGT
+1968 YVPNGGT
-1975 GTMKS
+1975 GTMPT

-1985 DSPYTTR
+1985 DSNYTTR
-1992 NNEGFKKTGYTFNGW
+1992 ENGFTREGYKFVGW
-2007 NTKTDGTGE
+2007 NEKYDGTGT
-2016 DWTGR
+2016 DWTAR
-2021 IGKPFNWNYAHDVK
+2021 IGKPWKWTYTNDVT

-2041 PNEYVIVFDKN
+2041 GVTAKICYHSEDEKHNITKTYQVGAGQKFETATDWWKKQKFTSAYEPGNSIFAGWTTKKGSTDDMYSENAAVPNKLITDNVNSTIDLYSIWDKPTVTITPTSN
-2052 KPDPENKAQNNKYVL
+2052 NVSFNCNNKTWYK
-2067 ASNDVKG
+2067 D
-2074 TMNNQPMTY
+2074 TI
-2083 DKNKNLDENKY
+2083 EF
-2094 KLTGWTF
+2094 KLTGTDKRYNVIGFDFVLNGNKSGNWRTTNNGKSLTHTF
-2101 TGWNTKADGSGT
+2101 STSEFYTGGLRTVISKGNPFTVKVWSESSTATSGT
-2113 PYENKASIKN
+2113 PMGSSDALSTQYWIDFTAPDLTYSVDSSHNIKATATDGESGVDTIDLQSYRDGQWVSVKKVTASSSQYGQFVNTFN
-2123 LTSENN
+2123 LNQSDYKYRYRIAATDHLGNSKTSNEFYVVPLTLSTSLSKLNGDAVYNGQTLEFIAGGDLN
-2129 ATVILY
+2129 ATVNVNITGY
-2135 AQWRQNTYTV
+2135 AEKVKYEFANELGQVTDTHVVSYDASGNTTETKQFLIPWEIEHNKNYYVKVTAYRGSESASTV
-2145 EYHAKYP
+2145 EYVK
-2152 TGVNHDSKINGTM
+2152 
-2165 PTTDFKYDD
+2165 
-2174 PKKALEKNKY
+2174 L
-2184 TLEGWTFN
+2184 
-2192 GWDEYEPKKTSYDD
+2192 
-2206 EELVS
+2206 
-2211 NLTEKDKGKVIIY
+2211 
-2224 TRWKDDTAPD
+2224 
-2234 KNETYLQV
+2234 
-2242 TDRNGQT
+2242 
-2249 VYSDKAYAKD
+2249 SD
-2259 RNKGTLY
+2259 
-2266 TYKNDV
+2266 
-2272 SVKNVSP
+2272 
-2279 WTDSWDTQW
+2279 
-2288 LNNPVYI
+2288 I
-2295 NLYSHDKGSGIDR
+2295 
-2308 LTVYNLTENGS
+2308 
-2319 KYYERTSFTN
+2319 
-2329 IYDNVSTIETNNKA
+2329 
-2343 FSTNKATKFNGTAAD
+2343 
-2358 KSGNKTTTRAITV
+2358 
-2371 KIDTKAPTG
+2371 
-2380 NFIVKTGTLKN
+2380 
-2391 PLAGTTS
+2391 
-2398 MIYDSNG
+2398 
-2405 MVTGVNPEGMRTEI
+2405 
-2419 TATISDNGNENSVSG
+2419 
-2434 VKHVWAVV
+2434 
-2442 TDMENV
+2442 
-2448 NISKSY
+2448 
-2454 KCNRI
+2454 
-2459 SGDKYNGTYIAVDES
+2459 
-2474 GNKPNLYEDFSTSR
+2474 DFSKFRS
-2488 KLKIKVYACD
+2488 
-2498 EAGNISVY
+2498 NILY
-2506 KDKEPSNDPNKPTS
+2506 
-2520 VTPPSSDPENNIV
+2520 
-2533 TNISMWSQIIRDDKE
+2533 
-2548 VPDTSYAI
+2548 
-2556 GKDGKDKD
+2556 
-2564 GHSAEGPAFLLNQS
+2564 QS
-2578 GKVHIVTYGYVE
+2578 GQH
-2590 AVDVNFPP
+2590 D
-2598 ALQAA
+2598 
-2603 AQTDVAKGQTVKNLG
+2603 
-2618 TIANVDGAY
+2618 
-2627 VDNRLALSGDCARIT
+2627 
-2642 DYPFIVPLYLDDTS
+2642 
-2656 VKAYE
+2656 
-2661 TNGDKWLDGITNGIK
+2661 
-2676 IPAYIPTANTYMPK
+2676 
-2690 KADGTY
+2690 
-2696 DIKTVDTVEIPYKG
+2696 
-2710 NRTVSGTVVP
+2710 
-2720 IEPYNKNECDLR
+2720 
-2732 TTASFYCA
+2732 
-2740 KDYASKQII
+2740 
-2749 SITDKLHTHLVN
+2749 

>member
-9 ILNVLLPVFMFAMAF
+9 ILNVLLPVFMFAIAF
-24 IIGTKT
+24 IIGMKT

-71 VANHTRYRTIGW
+71 VANHARYRTIGW
-83 KVSLYQNGSYQES
+83 KASLYLNGNYQES
-96 VYCSLNGSYI
+96 VYCKLGGNYLTRCATNTSG
-106 RKFPSSNSNGTE
+106 GTE
-118 YNLYYIDFNRL
+118 YNLYYVNFNDLRN
-129 KSRFSNQAAI
+129 RFSNQAAI

-157 NSNTPNGTINDWGNT
+157 KSNTPNGTVDDWGNT

-179 FEGISKARGWGHP
+179 FDGISKARGWGHP

-200 KSPEGLY
+200 KTPEGLY
-207 RNVYVYKGTG
+207 RNVYVYSGTG
-217 ISSVSGGGTYVYGAW
+217 IDSVSGGGTYVYGAW

-243 DFNYWSNSS
+243 DFNYWSNNGG
-252 SSSSSFGVKVTSDL
+252 SSSSFGVKVTSDL

-273 PQTYTI
+273 PQTHTV

-308 TKTGYIFNYWDGSD
+308 TRTGYIFNYWDGSD

-337 TVLTAHWTPITYYV
+337 TVMTAHWTPITYYV

-356 KPDKASHD
+356 KPGKASHD

-391 NGYSIKGWSFRYWD
+391 NGYSIKGWNFRYWD
-405 SQANDKGTDYSNG
+405 SQANDKGTDYSDG

-425 STNGAT
+425 STDKKIIT
-431 INMYAQWKPNVYM
+431 MFAQWKPNVYM

-450 YATSDGTPYIYEKYD
+450 NAVSSGTPYIYEKYD
-465 YGWYSNKTYGKDF
+465 HGWYGNITYGSDF
-478 AGDYADGSGSIS
+478 AGRYTDGSGSIT
-490 NVIVPKKTG
+490 NVIIPKKTG
-499 MKFNGYYTEKYGKGT
+499 MKFNGYFSKKNGKGT

-519 NGNIVAK
+519 NGNIVAS
-526 NNAFDDEG
+526 NNAFDDDG

-556 KSGTTH
+556 NSGTTH
-562 VYEKYSVGF
+562 VYEKYTVGF

-596 DGYWTEQNNYKT
+596 DGYWTEQNDYKT
-608 FHGEEI
+608 SHGEEI

-627 FAANSTIFAKWVP
+627 FAADAIIFAKWVP

-659 AFYEKYNEY
+659 AFYEKYDEY
-668 NYTSLADYDV
+668 NYTSIADYDV
-678 STGIATMRFDYTGN
+678 NTGIATMRFDYTGN

-717 ITPKEPAKGCGGDG
+717 ITPKESAKSYGGNG

-754 SGYNGSYNGS
+754 SGYSGSYNGS
-764 DSGWLGVAANGIYV
+764 DSGWSGVAANGVYV

-790 IRKGGN
+790 IRKGGR

-836 GISNDYGN
+836 GIPNDYGN

-900 YGGGGGYWGGAFM
+900 HGGGGGYWGGAFM
-913 HGNCVMAGG
+913 YGDCVMAGG
-922 LGGSGYIGGVTD
+922 LGGSGYIGGVTN

-960 SVVEKYFNY
+960 NVVEKYFNY
-969 TGSVQ
+969 TGSIQ
-974 TFTAPVDGEYLLE
+974 TFTAPCDGEYLLE
-987 VGGAQGGAAD
+987 VAGAQGGMSMEDGANITQGG
-997 YAKELGLSGGKGG
+997 LGGIATGNYHMKKGQIIYIAVGGKG
-1010 VSTGKITLKK
+1010 S
-1020 GEVLNIYV
+1020 
-1028 GQEGAPTRDA
+1028 DA
-1038 FNGGR
+1038 DYRRKYNESGWNGG
-1043 YGQATFTAGENGK
+1043 GK
-1056 FDRDKRTDGGGGG
+1056 GTSDGGNDDDGSGGGGG
-1069 ATDIRKGGTDLSN
+1069 ATSITTTN
-1082 RIIVAGGGGGA
+1082 RGVLANYAKYKNEIITVGAAGG
-1093 TTYGY
+1093 
-1098 HGVNGGDGGG
+1098 
-1108 TTAGELKWV
+1108 
-1117 AWTGG
+1117 
-1122 AWDSKGVPHTII
+1122 
-1134 GNSKLSPAGQT
+1134 
-1145 FSTDPDVAQKATL
+1145 
-1158 QPPTTDKTYEKNT
+1158 
-1171 PYAGSLGQGGYSS
+1171 
-1184 GGGYYGGT
+1184 GGGYYGGYT
-1192 RYRGVASA
+1192 WKAEDYNSYHDGPPA
-1200 TSTDIGK
+1200 
-1207 SENPSGYRALYAQY
+1207 
-1221 SGGGGSGYIGGVT
+1221 GGGSGYIGGVT
-1234 NGSMTTGINKG
+1234 NGSMETGTNKG

-1358 NTHYHVRAANNTFY
+1358 NTAYHVRAADNTSFY
-1372 RTGYK
+1372 RTGHK
-1377 LTGWREKN
+1377 LTGWREKSA
-1385 TDGTWGREWPA
+1385 DGTWGREWPA
-1396 DTNVTYLE
+1396 NTNITYLE
-1404 THSTTVFAQWEALD
+1404 THSTTVFAQWEALN
-1418 VNYTINYYKEDLD
+1418 VNYTIKYYKEDLD
-1431 GNYQYVTKEMRSA
+1431 GNYQYVTKEMKSA
-1444 KTDSVEKVI
+1444 KADSIEKVM
-1453 PTTNKTLF
+1453 PTTVTGIF

-1515 IANGDKGFRKL
+1515 IANGDKGFKKL

-1534 NNTWTQDKI
+1534 NNTWTQDKM

-1549 IGAELNNDYEF
+1549 IGAELNNNYEF

-1566 NKTVASKEASYKF
+1566 NKTVASKDASYKF

-1588 YACSN
+1588 YAHSN
-1593 SKPGPDPN
+1593 SKPGSNPN
-1601 PKVSYTVTVKHYFQ
+1601 PKVFYTVTVKHYFQ
-1615 DGETSYKEDI
+1615 NGETSYKEDT

-1630 DTIEENTL
+1630 DTVEENTL

-1653 KMVDSATGENAANGF
+1653 KMVNSATGENAANGF
-1668 IVTKN
+1668 IVTKD
-1673 TTVDVYYDRLQY
+1673 TTVNVYYDRLQY

-1712 VKGLDLKKC
+1712 VKDLDLEKC

-1755 VYYIPRTFTVTFNAN
+1755 IYYIPRTFTVTFNAN
-1770 SGNITDNNKSV
+1770 SGNITDNNKPV

-1845 SKWIKESNVTV
+1845 SKWIKESNITV

-1882 DGKANTVATLSPTY
+1882 DGKANTIATLSPTY
-1896 DKTTFNDVGNL
+1896 DKTTFNDVAYL

-1920 TTKNNGTQIYDKTGK
+1920 TAKNNGTQIYDKTGK
-1935 CRNDGTYWKDNKWH
+1935 CTNDGKYWKDGKWH
-1949 YAGNAILYAHWTPN
+1949 LTENATVYAHWEPKK
-1963 TYTVS
+1963 YVIS
-1968 YDANSGT
+1968 YKGNKPTQATHNVT
-1975 GTMKS
+1975 GS
-1980 DTATY
+1980 TASTNHVY
-1985 DSPYTTR
+1985 DSYG
-1992 NNEGFKKTGYTFNGW
+1992 NLAENGFKLPGW
-2007 NTKTDGTGE
+2007 KFVN
-2016 DWTGR
+2016 
-2021 IGKPFNWNYAHDVK
+2021 
-2035 LYAQWK
+2035 
-2041 PNEYVIVFDKN
+2041 
-2052 KPDPENKAQNNKYVL
+2052 
-2067 ASNDVKG
+2067 
-2074 TMNNQPMTY
+2074 
-2083 DKNKNLDENKY
+2083 
-2094 KLTGWTF
+2094 
-2101 TGWNTKADGSGT
+2101 WNTKADGSGKS
-2113 PYENKASIKN
+2113 YKAG
-2123 LTSENN
+2123 ER
-2129 ATVILY
+2129 VINVTDGTDGVLY
-2135 AQWRQNTYTV
+2135 AQWTPDTYTIKFNKNKPSNATHEV
-2145 EYHAKYP
+2145 
-2152 TGVNHDSKINGTM
+2152 TGTM
-2165 PTTDFKYDD
+2165 ADQVVKYDT
-2174 PKKALEKNKY
+2174 KTKLNKSEYKLHGWVFNGWNTKADGTGTHYSDQGEIYNLNNFNDSNSVTLYAQWEATTYTITFNSNKPSKAVTQMTGTMEVQTLTYDKWENLHENKY
-2184 TLEGWTFN
+2184 KLEGWTFN
-2192 GWDEYEPKKTSYDD
+2192 KWNLKADGSSETSY
-2206 EELVS
+2206 
-2211 NLTEKDKGKVIIY
+2211 KDKERVRNICDGKDTTLY
-2224 TRWKDDTAPD
+2224 AQWKDTTPPD
-2234 KNETYLQV
+2234 ASKTYL
-2242 TDRNGQT
+2242 R
-2249 VYSDKAYAKD
+2249 
-2259 RNKGTLY
+2259 
-2266 TYKNDV
+2266 
-2272 SVKNVSP
+2272 
-2279 WTDSWDTQW
+2279 
-2288 LNNPVYI
+2288 
-2295 NLYSHDKGSGIDR
+2295 
-2308 LTVYNLTENGS
+2308 
-2319 KYYERTSFTN
+2319 
-2329 IYDNVSTIETNNKA
+2329 
-2343 FSTNKATKFNGTAAD
+2343 AT
-2358 KSGNKTTTRAITV
+2358 KSGNVNDPDYARALAVATKGSKDVTTSTSVTRTLDGLGSSTWTTSWINSDVSLDLYSYDNGTGIKLLTTYSGNNEWNKTKFTPSDNTKQVKSSKYDTSEGIEVFHGIATDDSNNSTATRNLTV
-2371 KIDTKAPTG
+2371 KIDKTAPTG

-2419 TATISDNGNENSVSG
+2419 TATISDNGNESSVSG
-2434 VKHVWAVV
+2434 VKYVWAVV

-2548 VPDTSYAI
+2548 VPDASYAI

-2627 VDNRLALSGDCARIT
+2627 VDNRLALSGDCTRIT

-2710 NRTVSGTVVP
+2710 SRTVSGATVP

>member
-1 MMKITKRK
+1 MKITKRK
-9 ILNVLLPVFMFAMAF
+9 ILNVLLPVFMFAIAF
-24 IIGTKT
+24 IIGMKT

-71 VANHTRYRTIGW
+71 VANHARYRTIGW
-83 KVSLYQNGSYQES
+83 KVSLYQNGNYQES
-96 VYCSLNGSYI
+96 VYCKLGGNYLKWCATNTSGD
-106 RKFPSSNSNGTE
+106 TE
-118 YNLYYIDFNRL
+118 YNLYYVNFNNLR
-129 KSRFSNQAAI
+129 SRFSNQAAI
-139 NSGAGTLYFD
+139 NSGTGTLYFD

-207 RNVYVYKGTG
+207 RNVYVYPGTG
-217 ISSVSGGGTYVYGAW
+217 IAGVSGGGTYVYGAW

-243 DFNYWSNSS
+243 DFDYWSNNGG
-252 SSSSSFGVKVTSDL
+252 SSSSFGVKVTSDL

-273 PQTYTI
+273 PQTHTV

-291 NQIKTYGYVLTL
+291 NQTKTYGYVLTL

-308 TKTGYIFNYWDGSD
+308 TRTGYIFNYWDGSD

-337 TVLTAHWTPITYYV
+337 TVMTAHWTPITYYV

-391 NGYSIKGWSFRYWD
+391 NGYSIKGWNFSYWD
-405 SQANDKGTDYSNG
+405 SQANDKGTDYSDG

-425 STNGAT
+425 STNRAT

-465 YGWYSNKTYGKDF
+465 YGWYSNKIYGSDF
-478 AGDYADGSGSIS
+478 AGRYADGSGSIS
-490 NVIVPKKTG
+490 SVIVPKKTG
-499 MKFNGYYTEKYGKGT
+499 MKFNGYFTEKNGKGT

-519 NGNIVAK
+519 NGNIVAS
-526 NNAFDDEG
+526 NNAFDDDG

-556 KSGTTH
+556 NSGTTH
-562 VYEKYSVGF
+562 VYEKYTVGF

-596 DGYWTEQNNYKT
+596 DGYWTEQNDYKT
-608 FHGEEI
+608 SHGEEI

-627 FAANSTIFAKWVP
+627 FAADAIIFAKWVP

-659 AFYEKYNEY
+659 AFYEKYDEY
-668 NYTSLADYDV
+668 NYTSIADYDV
-678 STGIATMRFDYTGN
+678 STGIATMRFNYTGN
-692 TQYFIAPA
+692 VQYFIAPA
-700 DGEYTLTVAG
+700 DGEYTLNVAG
-710 AQGGDHN
+710 AQGGDL
-717 ITPKEPAKGCGGDG
+717 KSGKGGYGGE
-731 GTSTGKIK
+731 STGKVK
-739 LKKGETLAIEVGNKP
+739 LKKGDTLRIYVGNKP
-754 SGYNGSYNGS
+754 TGYNSSFNGS
-764 DSGWLGVAANGIYV
+764 SGWAVHDIIG
-778 EGSLVAGGGATD
+778 GSCVAGGGATD
-790 IRKGGN
+790 IRKN
-796 GIDNRVIVAGGGGGA
+796 GDSLKDRIIVAGAGGGA
-811 TYYVGKAVDGAAGG
+811 TEYGWDPNNVAVDGGTGG
-825 GTETGTVKYIT
+825 KDPSNVKYICQFGSHVKEVGT
-836 GISNDYGN
+836 TYTKGATQSKSYN
-844 IYTTVNKGANQ
+844 YTTPEKYRSCYKIHESDVAGVEKDTHVYIGNENSGSGWGFISINYNAKD
-855 TGHFNFTQYER
+855 Y
-866 HSSNL
+866 NL
-871 GGGCLSNPYSGT
+871 GYN
-883 SYGFLYYL
+883 
-891 TADAQNKGF
+891 N
-900 YGGGGGYWGGAFM
+900 GGGGYYGGGFM
-913 HGNCVMAGG
+913 HGNCIMPGG
-922 LGGSGYIGGVTD
+922 LGGSSYIGGVTD
-934 GSMTNGGNKGNGWAT
+934 GAMTTGTNSGNGYAT

-960 SVVEKYFNY
+960 NVVEKYFNY
-969 TGSVQ
+969 TGSGQ
-974 TFTAPVDGEYLLE
+974 AFTAPADGEYLLE
-987 VGGAQGGAAD
+987 VAGAQGCGEND
-997 YAKELGLSGGKGG
+997 TDGGKGG
-1010 VSTGKITLKK
+1010 YSSGKVKLKK
-1020 GEVLNIYV
+1020 GQTINIYV
-1028 GQEGAPTRDA
+1028 GAAGVYGQTTGAY
-1038 FNGGR
+1038 NGG
-1043 YGQATFTAGENGK
+1043 GGSGPFGA
-1056 FDRDKRTDGGGGG
+1056 GGGG
-1069 ATDIRKGGTDLSN
+1069 ATHIALTARGELKNYSANKSDVL
-1082 RIIVAGGGGGA
+1082 IVAGGGGGSGSDWTNKSAGGTGGGITGSSGAQFNQA
-1093 TTYGY
+1093 TTFYMD
-1098 HGVNGGDGGG
+1098 VKAGGG
-1108 TTAGELKWV
+1108 TQTSGGTAGKIHAKPTNLYGKNYD
-1117 AWTGG
+1117 WT
-1122 AWDSKGVPHTII
+1122 
-1134 GNSKLSPAGQT
+1134 
-1145 FSTDPDVAQKATL
+1145 STG
-1158 QPPTTDKTYEKNT
+1158 ES
-1171 PYAGSLGQGGYSS
+1171 GSFGQGGAGKRYTSYANSDYINYGS
-1184 GGGYYGGT
+1184 GGGGGWYGG
-1192 RYRGVASA
+1192 G
-1200 TSTDIGK
+1200 STV
-1207 SENPSGYRALYAQY
+1207 ENGGA
-1221 SGGGGSGYIGGVT
+1221 GGGSGYIGGVT
-1234 NGSMTTGINKG
+1234 EGQMSNGTNSG

-1276 GGYYTQPNG
+1276 GGYYTQLNG

-1295 MVTTT
+1295 MVTTS

-1306 ENRNGTEKANVNSKG
+1306 EKRNKTEEANVNSKG
-1321 ETTVYAKWTNN
+1321 ETTVYAKWTKN

-1358 NTHYHVRAANNTFY
+1358 NTPYHVRATNNTFY

-1385 TDGTWGREWPA
+1385 TDGTWSREWPA
-1396 DTNVTYLE
+1396 NTNITYLE
-1404 THSTTVFAQWEALD
+1404 THSTTVFAQWEALN
-1418 VNYTINYYKEDLD
+1418 VNYTIKYYKEDLD
-1431 GNYQYVTKEMRSA
+1431 GNYQYVTKEMKSA
-1444 KTDSVEKVI
+1444 KADSIEKVM
-1453 PTTNKTLF
+1453 PTTVTGIF

-1515 IANGDKGFRKL
+1515 IADGDKGFKKL
-1526 IGAGDTNI
+1526 TGAGDTNI

-1549 IGAELNNDYEF
+1549 IGAELNDDYEF

-1566 NKTVASKEASYKF
+1566 DETLVSEEASYKF

-1588 YACSN
+1588 YAYSN
-1593 SKPGPDPN
+1593 SKPGNNPN

-1615 DGETSYKEDI
+1615 DGETSYKEDA

-1630 DTIEENTL
+1630 DTVEENTL
-1638 YTPKTTMIPSGYSYS
+1638 YTPKTTIIPSGYSYS

-1712 VKGLDLKKC
+1712 VKGLDLEKC

-1845 SKWIKESNVTV
+1845 SKWIKESNITV

-1882 DGKANTVATLSPTY
+1882 DGKANTIATLSPTY
-1896 DKTTFNDVGNL
+1896 DKTTFNDVAYL

-1920 TTKNNGTQIYDKTGK
+1920 TAKTNGTQIYDKTGK
-1935 CRNDGTYWKDNKWH
+1935 CTNDGKYWKDGKWH
-1949 YAGNAILYAHWTPN
+1949 LTENATVYAHWEPKK
-1963 TYTVS
+1963 YVIS
-1968 YDANSGT
+1968 YKGNKPTQATHNVT
-1975 GTMKS
+1975 GS
-1980 DTATY
+1980 TAPTNHVY
-1985 DSPYTTR
+1985 DSYG
-1992 NNEGFKKTGYTFNGW
+1992 NLAENGFKLPGW
-2007 NTKTDGTGE
+2007 KFVN
-2016 DWTGR
+2016 
-2021 IGKPFNWNYAHDVK
+2021 
-2035 LYAQWK
+2035 
-2041 PNEYVIVFDKN
+2041 
-2052 KPDPENKAQNNKYVL
+2052 
-2067 ASNDVKG
+2067 
-2074 TMNNQPMTY
+2074 
-2083 DKNKNLDENKY
+2083 
-2094 KLTGWTF
+2094 
-2101 TGWNTKADGSGT
+2101 WNTKADGSGKS
-2113 PYENKASIKN
+2113 YKAGGR
-2123 LTSENN
+2123 
-2129 ATVILY
+2129 VINVTDGTDGVLY
-2135 AQWRQNTYTV
+2135 AQWTPDTYTIKFNKNEPSNATHEV
-2145 EYHAKYP
+2145 
-2152 TGVNHDSKINGTM
+2152 TGTM
-2165 PTTDFKYDD
+2165 ADQVVKYDT
-2174 PKKALEKNKY
+2174 KTKLNKSEYKLHGWIFNGWNTKADGTGTHYSDKGEIYNLNNFNDSNSVTLYAQWKATTYKITFGSNKPSKAVTQMTGTMEVQTLTYDKWENLHENKY
-2184 TLEGWTFN
+2184 KLEGWTFDKWN
-2192 GWDEYEPKKTSYDD
+2192 LKADGSSETSY
-2206 EELVS
+2206 
-2211 NLTEKDKGKVIIY
+2211 KDKERVRNICDGKDTTLY
-2224 TRWKDDTAPD
+2224 AQWKDTTPPD
-2234 KNETYLQV
+2234 ASNTYL
-2242 TDRNGQT
+2242 R
-2249 VYSDKAYAKD
+2249 
-2259 RNKGTLY
+2259 
-2266 TYKNDV
+2266 
-2272 SVKNVSP
+2272 
-2279 WTDSWDTQW
+2279 
-2288 LNNPVYI
+2288 
-2295 NLYSHDKGSGIDR
+2295 
-2308 LTVYNLTENGS
+2308 
-2319 KYYERTSFTN
+2319 
-2329 IYDNVSTIETNNKA
+2329 
-2343 FSTNKATKFNGTAAD
+2343 AT
-2358 KSGNKTTTRAITV
+2358 KSGNVNDPDYARALAVATKGSKDVTTSTSVTRTLDGLGSRTWTTNWINSNVSLDLYSYDNGAGIKLLTTYNGSNEWNKTKFTPSDNTKQVKSSKYDTSEGIEVFHGIATDDSNNSTATRNLTV
-2371 KIDTKAPTG
+2371 KIDKKAPTG
-2380 NFIVKTGTLKN
+2380 RFMVKTGTLKN

-2398 MIYDSNG
+2398 MTYDSDG
-2405 MVTGVNPEGMRTEI
+2405 TVTGVNPEGMRTEI
-2419 TATISDNGNENSVSG
+2419 TATISDNGNENAVSG
-2434 VKHVWAVV
+2434 VKYVWAVV
-2442 TDMENV
+2442 TDIENAG
-2448 NISKSY
+2448 ITKTY

-2488 KLKIKVYACD
+2488 KLKVKVYACD

-2506 KDKEPSNDPNKPTS
+2506 KDREPSNDPNKPTS

-2590 AVDVNFPP
+2590 TVDVNFPP

-2618 TIANVDGAY
+2618 TIANVNGAY
-2627 VDNRLALSGDCARIT
+2627 VDNRLALNGDCARIT

-2710 NRTVSGTVVP
+2710 SRTVSGTAVP

>member
-1 MMKITKRK
+1 
-9 ILNVLLPVFMFAMAF
+9 MFAIAF
-24 IIGTKT
+24 IIGMKT

-54 VVNGEPRVY
+54 VVSGQPRVY
-63 FGSAGTKA
+63 FGSAGTTA
-71 VANHTRYRTIGW
+71 VAGHARYRTIGW

-106 RKFPSSNSNGTE
+106 NRFPSSNSNGTE
-118 YNLYYIDFNRL
+118 YNLYYINFDSL

-149 AVMSIVPA
+149 AVMSVVPA
-157 NSNTPNGTINDWGNT
+157 GSNTPNGTINDWGTT

-200 KSPEGLY
+200 KTPEGLY
-207 RNVYVYKGTG
+207 RNVYVYAGTG
-217 ISSVSGGGTYVYGAW
+217 IAGVSGGGTYVYGAT
-232 ATISATCSTGY
+232 ATIRATCSTGY
-243 DFNYWSNSS
+243 DFNCWSNNSTSS
-252 SSSSSFGVKVTSDL
+252 AFVVRVTSDL

-273 PQTYTI
+273 PQTHTV

-291 NQIKTYGYVLTL
+291 NQTKTYGYVLTL

-308 TKTGYIFNYWDGSD
+308 TRTGYIFNYWDGSD

-337 TVLTAHWTPITYYV
+337 TVMTAHWTPITYYV

-431 INMYAQWKPNVYM
+431 INMYAQWKPNVYT
-444 LILDDQ
+444 LILDDW

-562 VYEKYSVGF
+562 IYEKYSVGF

-583 GKIDIPQKDNYIF
+583 RKIDIPQKDNYIF
-596 DGYWTEQNNYKT
+596 DGYWTEQNDYKT
-608 FHGEEI
+608 SHGEEI

-659 AFYEKYNEY
+659 AFYEKYDEY

-717 ITPKEPAKGCGGDG
+717 ITSKESAQSYGGDG

-754 SGYNGSYNGS
+754 SGYGGSYNGS
-764 DSGWLGVAANGIYV
+764 DYGWSGMAANGVYV
-778 EGSLVAGGGATD
+778 GGSMIAGGGATD

-796 GIDNRVIVAGGGGGA
+796 GVSNRVIVAGGGGGA
-811 TYYVGKAVDGAAGG
+811 SFYVGKAVNGAAGG
-825 GTETGTVKYIT
+825 GAETGTVNYIT
-836 GISNDYGN
+836 GIPNDYGN
-844 IYTTVNKGANQ
+844 IYTTINKGANQ

-913 HGNCVMAGG
+913 YGNCVIAGG

-974 TFTAPVDGEYLLE
+974 TFTAPCDGEYLLE
-987 VGGAQGGAAD
+987 VAGAQGGMSMEDGANITQGG
-997 YAKELGLSGGKGG
+997 LGGIATGNYHMKKGQIIYIAVGGKG
-1010 VSTGKITLKK
+1010 SDADYRRKY
-1020 GEVLNIYV
+1020 N
-1028 GQEGAPTRDA
+1028 EGGW
-1038 FNGGR
+1038 NGG
-1043 YGQATFTAGENGK
+1043 GK
-1056 FDRDKRTDGGGGG
+1056 GTSDGGNDDDGSGGGGG
-1069 ATDIRKGGTDLSN
+1069 ATSITTTN
-1082 RIIVAGGGGGA
+1082 RGVLANYAKYKNEIITVAGGGGGSSWQA
-1093 TTYGY
+1093 
-1098 HGVNGGDGGG
+1098 VGGSGGG
-1108 TTAGELKWV
+1108 LSGGSILKNNKV
-1117 AWTGG
+1117 
-1122 AWDSKGVPHTII
+1122 
-1134 GNSKLSPAGQT
+1134 
-1145 FSTDPDVAQKATL
+1145 VAQGGTQSSGYAFGVGQSSPDFFQTIN
-1158 QPPTTDKTYEKNT
+1158 KNWT
-1171 PYAGSLGQGGYSS
+1171 VGAAGG
-1184 GGGYYGGT
+1184 GGGYYGGYT
-1192 RYRGVASA
+1192 WKAEDYNSYYDGPPA
-1200 TSTDIGK
+1200 
-1207 SENPSGYRALYAQY
+1207 
-1221 SGGGGSGYIGGVT
+1221 GGGSGYIGGVT
-1234 NGSMTTGINKG
+1234 NGSMETGTNKG

-1358 NTHYHVRAANNTFY
+1358 NTAYHVRAADNTSFY

-1377 LTGWREKN
+1377 LTGWREKSA
-1385 TDGTWGREWPA
+1385 DGTWDREWPA
-1396 DTNVTYLE
+1396 NTNITYLE
-1404 THSTTVFAQWEALD
+1404 THSTTVFAQWEALN
-1418 VNYTINYYKEDLD
+1418 VNYTIKYYKEDLD
-1431 GNYQYVTKEMRSA
+1431 GNYQYVTKETRKA
-1444 KTDSVEKVI
+1444 KTDSIEKI
-1453 PTTNKTLF
+1453 LPTTDKTLF

-1476 SNQIPESVDDGI
+1476 SNQTPESKDDGI
-1488 ISVKIKG
+1488 ISVKING

-1515 IANGDKGFRKL
+1515 IADGDKGFKKL

-1534 NNTWTQDKI
+1534 NNTWTQDKM

-1549 IGAELNNDYEF
+1549 IGAELNNNYEF

-1566 NKTVASKEASYKF
+1566 DETLVSEEASYKF

-1588 YACSN
+1588 YAYSN

-1615 DGETSYKEDI
+1615 DGETSYKEDA

-1630 DTIEENTL
+1630 DTVEENTL
-1638 YTPKTTMIPSGYSYS
+1638 YTPKTTIIPSGYSYS
-1653 KMVDSATGENAANGF
+1653 KMVDYATGENAANGF

-1685 KIVTERYVDG
+1685 KIVTEHYVDG

-1712 VKGLDLKKC
+1712 VKGLDLEKC

-2113 PYENKASIKN
+2113 TYENKASIKN

-2259 RNKGTLY
+2259 RNKDTLY

-2442 TDMENV
+2442 TDMENA
-2448 NISKSY
+2448 NIFKSY

-2488 KLKIKVYACD
+2488 KLKVKVYACD

-2506 KDKEPSNDPNKPTS
+2506 KDREPSNDPNKPTS

-2548 VPDTSYAI
+2548 VPDTSYVI
-2556 GKDGKDKD
+2556 GKNGKDKD

-2656 VKAYE
+2656 VKAYK

-2710 NRTVSGTVVP
+2710 SRTVSGAAVP

>member
-1 MMKITKRK
+1 MKKKRIK
-9 ILNVLLPVFMFAMAF
+9 LIGLFTFLILFLASFTNISSSKVYARDEYHNAYDYYQTYGSDSCRFAVVDNQARIYF
-24 IIGTKT
+24 NAYGTK
-30 DVKAGTWDNAAD
+30 
-42 YYNTYG
+42 
-48 DRCIFS
+48 
-54 VVNGEPRVY
+54 
-63 FGSAGTKA
+63 GSSSA
-71 VANHTRYRTIGW
+71 VRYRTIGW
-83 KVSLYQNGSYQES
+83 KANLFLNGGYVES
-96 VYCSLNGSYI
+96 VYFSLTGDYI
-106 RKFPSSNSNGTE
+106 VNYDNSSVGNKE
-118 YNLYYIDFNRL
+118 YNLYYIRL
-129 KSRFSNQAAI
+129 SDLIKRFRNQNVI
-139 NSGAGTLYFD
+139 KSGAGEIKLN
-149 AVMSIVPA
+149 AVMSIVPP
-157 NSNTPNGTINDWGNT
+157 NSGNPNGTINDNGDA

-179 FEGISKARGWGHP
+179 YEGISKARKWAHP
-192 DDLRHYYN
+192 EDLKTRFN
-200 KSPEGLY
+200 KVPTGMY
-207 RNVYVYKGTG
+207 RTVRVYGGTG
-217 ISSVSGGGTYVYGAW
+217 ISGTSGSGTYIYGVI
-232 ATISATCSTGY
+232 ATISATCSNGY
-243 DFNYWSNSS
+243 DFNSWDNGKT
-252 SSSSSFGVKVTSDL
+252 SSSFYYTVTEDKTFTCTGKNKK
-266 SYTAYGK
+266 YTVFYD
-273 PQTYTI
+273 
-279 SYNAN
+279 AN

-308 TKTGYIFNYWDGSD
+308 TRTGYIFNYWDGSD

-356 KPDKASHD
+356 KPGKASND
-364 VSGIMTNSTHSYN
+364 VTGIMTNSTHSYN
-377 NEIKSAGYT
+377 NEIKSPGYT

-391 NGYSIKGWSFRYWD
+391 NSYGIKGWNFRYWD

-425 STNGAT
+425 STNRAT
-431 INMYAQWKPNVYM
+431 VNMYAQWKPNVYM
-444 LILDDQ
+444 LILDDW

-478 AGDYADGSGSIS
+478 AGNYADGSGSIS

-499 MKFNGYYTEKYGKGT
+499 MKFNGYYTEKDGKGA

-541 TPNIYDITLDNQGAT
+541 IPNIYDITLDNQGAT

-562 VYEKYSVGF
+562 VYEKYTVGF
-571 FSDSKAANTFPN
+571 FRDSKAANTFPN

-596 DGYWTEQNNYKT
+596 DGYWTEQNDYKT
-608 FHGEEI
+608 SHGEEI

-659 AFYEKYNEY
+659 AFYEKYDEY

-678 STGIATMRFDYTGN
+678 NTGN
-692 TQYFIAPA
+692 
-700 DGEYTLTVAG
+700 
-710 AQGGDHN
+710 
-717 ITPKEPAKGCGGDG
+717 
-731 GTSTGKIK
+731 
-739 LKKGETLAIEVGNKP
+739 
-754 SGYNGSYNGS
+754 
-764 DSGWLGVAANGIYV
+764 
-778 EGSLVAGGGATD
+778 
-790 IRKGGN
+790 
-796 GIDNRVIVAGGGGGA
+796 
-811 TYYVGKAVDGAAGG
+811 
-825 GTETGTVKYIT
+825 
-836 GISNDYGN
+836 
-844 IYTTVNKGANQ
+844 
-855 TGHFNFTQYER
+855 
-866 HSSNL
+866 
-871 GGGCLSNPYSGT
+871 
-883 SYGFLYYL
+883 
-891 TADAQNKGF
+891 
-900 YGGGGGYWGGAFM
+900 
-913 HGNCVMAGG
+913 
-922 LGGSGYIGGVTD
+922 
-934 GSMTNGGNKGNGWAT
+934 
-949 ISYNAKELGQY
+949 
-960 SVVEKYFNY
+960 VVEKYFNY

-987 VGGAQGGAAD
+987 VGGAQGGGENGTAGA
-997 YAKELGLSGGKGG
+997 LGG
-1010 VSTGKITLKK
+1010 VSTGKVNLKK
-1020 GEVLNIYV
+1020 GQTLAINVGGKGSYNIITAGY
-1028 GQEGAPTRDA
+1028 
-1038 FNGGR
+1038 NGG
-1043 YGQATFTAGENGK
+1043 GS
-1056 FDRDKRTDGGGGG
+1056 GGSLGPSGGG
-1069 ATDIRKGGTDLSN
+1069 ATHIATNN
-1082 RIIVAGGGGGA
+1082 RGELKNYVNNKNEVLIVAGGGGGS
-1093 TTYGY
+1093 T
-1098 HGVNGGDGGG
+1098 HGTGENGTSVGGAGGG
-1108 TTAGELKWV
+1108 NSGSAAGNFNTSAWLYKTLAGGGSQSSGGTAGVTYSKELN
-1117 AWTGG
+1117 ATMYGETG
-1122 AWDSKGVPHTII
+1122 
-1134 GNSKLSPAGQT
+1134 L
-1145 FSTDPDVAQKATL
+1145 F
-1158 QPPTTDKTYEKNT
+1158 
-1171 PYAGSLGQGGYSS
+1171 GQGGNAKTHNNNDYGA
-1184 GGGYYGGT
+1184 GGGGGWYGG
-1192 RYRGVASA
+1192 G
-1200 TSTDIGK
+1200 STCNHG
-1207 SENPSGYRALYAQY
+1207 GA
-1221 SGGGGSGYIGGVT
+1221 GGGSGYIGGVE
-1234 NGSMTTGINKG
+1234 NGSMTTGTNKG

-1250 ITYTDTTL
+1250 ITYVDTTL

-1358 NTHYHVRAANNTFY
+1358 NTPYHVRATNNTFY

-1418 VNYTINYYKEDLD
+1418 VNYTVNYYKEDLD
-1431 GNYQYVTKEMRSA
+1431 GNYQYVTKETKSA

-1461 DSTGFTLNKDKSCTG
+1461 NNTGFTLNKDKSCTG

-1588 YACSN
+1588 YAYSN
-1593 SKPGPDPN
+1593 SKPGSNPN
-1601 PKVSYTVTVKHYFQ
+1601 PKVFYTVTVKHYFQ
-1615 DGETSYKEDI
+1615 NGETSYKEDT

-1630 DTIEENTL
+1630 DTVEENTL

-1721 NLTGYKLDKIAVPGF
+1721 NLTGYKLDKIDVPGF

-1781 TTAQRTVKYNHEDNN
+1781 TTAQRTVRYNHEDNN

-1868 LDANGGYLDGGALE
+1868 LDANGGYLDGGTLE

-1920 TTKNNGTQIYDKTGK
+1920 TTKNNGTQIYDKIGK
-1935 CRNDGTYWKDNKWH
+1935 CRNDGTYWKDSKWH

-1985 DSPYTTR
+1985 DNPYTTR

-2016 DWTGR
+2016 NWTER
-2021 IGKPFNWNYAHDVK
+2021 IGKPFNWNYAHDVT
-2035 LYAQWK
+2035 LYAQWQANTAKICYHSEDEKHNITRTYEVDGGQKFETATDWWRKQKFKTAYEPGNCIFAGWTTIKGSTDDMYTENGTVPNQLILDHINGTIDMYSIWDK
-2041 PNEYVIVFDKN
+2041 PTVKIEPTSNNVSFN
-2052 KPDPENKAQNNKYVL
+2052 CNNKTWYKDTIELKATGIDKRYNVIGFDYSL
-2067 ASNDVKG
+2067 SASKSDYYRTTNKG
-2074 TMNNQPMTY
+2074 TALAYTFSTS
-2083 DKNKNLDENKY
+2083 KY
-2094 KLTGWTF
+2094 YSGGLRSVLKKGEPF
-2101 TGWNTKADGSGT
+2101 TVKIWSESSTTTSGT
-2113 PYENKASIKN
+2113 PMGTSDAVTAQYWVDFTAPG
-2123 LTSENN
+2123 LTYS
-2129 ATVILY
+2129 VDH
-2135 AQWRQNTYTV
+2135 QV
-2145 EYHAKYP
+2145 
-2152 TGVNHDSKINGTM
+2152 
-2165 PTTDFKYDD
+2165 
-2174 PKKALEKNKY
+2174 Y
-2184 TLEGWTFN
+2184 TLVVS
-2192 GWDEYEPKKTSYDD
+2192 KK
-2206 EELVS
+2206 L
-2211 NLTEKDKGKVIIY
+2211 I
-2224 TRWKDDTAPD
+2224 
-2234 KNETYLQV
+2234 
-2242 TDRNGQT
+2242 
-2249 VYSDKAYAKD
+2249 
-2259 RNKGTLY
+2259 
-2266 TYKNDV
+2266 
-2272 SVKNVSP
+2272 
-2279 WTDSWDTQW
+2279 
-2288 LNNPVYI
+2288 
-2295 NLYSHDKGSGIDR
+2295 
-2308 LTVYNLTENGS
+2308 
-2319 KYYERTSFTN
+2319 
-2329 IYDNVSTIETNNKA
+2329 
-2343 FSTNKATKFNGTAAD
+2343 
-2358 KSGNKTTTRAITV
+2358 
-2371 KIDTKAPTG
+2371 
-2380 NFIVKTGTLKN
+2380 
-2391 PLAGTTS
+2391 
-2398 MIYDSNG
+2398 
-2405 MVTGVNPEGMRTEI
+2405 
-2419 TATISDNGNENSVSG
+2419 
-2434 VKHVWAVV
+2434 
-2442 TDMENV
+2442 
-2448 NISKSY
+2448 
-2454 KCNRI
+2454 
-2459 SGDKYNGTYIAVDES
+2459 
-2474 GNKPNLYEDFSTSR
+2474 
-2488 KLKIKVYACD
+2488 
-2498 EAGNISVY
+2498 
-2506 KDKEPSNDPNKPTS
+2506 
-2520 VTPPSSDPENNIV
+2520 
-2533 TNISMWSQIIRDDKE
+2533 
-2548 VPDTSYAI
+2548 
-2556 GKDGKDKD
+2556 
-2564 GHSAEGPAFLLNQS
+2564 
-2578 GKVHIVTYGYVE
+2578 
-2590 AVDVNFPP
+2590 
-2598 ALQAA
+2598 
-2603 AQTDVAKGQTVKNLG
+2603 
-2618 TIANVDGAY
+2618 
-2627 VDNRLALSGDCARIT
+2627 
-2642 DYPFIVPLYLDDTS
+2642 
-2656 VKAYE
+2656 
-2661 TNGDKWLDGITNGIK
+2661 
-2676 IPAYIPTANTYMPK
+2676 
-2690 KADGTY
+2690 
-2696 DIKTVDTVEIPYKG
+2696 
-2710 NRTVSGTVVP
+2710 
-2720 IEPYNKNECDLR
+2720 
-2732 TTASFYCA
+2732 
-2740 KDYASKQII
+2740 
-2749 SITDKLHTHLVN
+2749 

>member
-9 ILNVLLPVFMFAMAF
+9 ILNVLLPVFMFAIAF
-24 IIGTKT
+24 IIGMKT

-54 VVNGEPRVY
+54 VVSGQPRVY
-63 FGSAGTKA
+63 FGSAGTTA
-71 VANHTRYRTIGW
+71 VAGHARYRTIGW
-83 KVSLYQNGSYQES
+83 KASLYLNGNYQES
-96 VYCSLNGSYI
+96 VYCKLGGNYLTRCATNTSG
-106 RKFPSSNSNGTE
+106 GTE
-118 YNLYYIDFNRL
+118 YNLYYVNFNDLRN
-129 KSRFSNQAAI
+129 RFSNQAAI

-149 AVMSIVPA
+149 AVMSVVPA
-157 NSNTPNGTINDWGNT
+157 GSNTPNGTINDWGTT

-207 RNVYVYKGTG
+207 RNVYVYPGTG
-217 ISSVSGGGTYVYGAW
+217 IANVSGGGTYVYGAW

-243 DFNYWSNSS
+243 DFDYWSNNGG
-252 SSSSSFGVKVTSDL
+252 SSSSFGVKVTSDL

-273 PQTYTI
+273 PQTHTV

-291 NQIKTYGYVLTL
+291 NQTKTYGYILTL

-308 TKTGYIFNYWDGSD
+308 TRTGYIFNYWDGSD

-337 TVLTAHWTPITYYV
+337 TVMTAHWTPITYYV

-391 NGYSIKGWSFRYWD
+391 NSYGIKGWNFRYWD
-405 SQANDKGTDYSNG
+405 SQANDKGTDYSDG

-465 YGWYSNKTYGKDF
+465 YGWYSNKIYGSDF
-478 AGDYADGSGSIS
+478 AGRYADGSGSIS
-490 NVIVPKKTG
+490 SVIVPKKTG
-499 MKFNGYYTEKYGKGT
+499 MKFNGYFTEKNGKGT

-519 NGNIVAK
+519 NGNIVAS
-526 NNAFDDEG
+526 NNAFDDDG

-556 KSGTTH
+556 NSGTTH
-562 VYEKYSVGF
+562 VYEKYTVGF

-596 DGYWTEQNNYKT
+596 DGYWTEQNDYKT
-608 FHGEEI
+608 SHGEEI

-627 FAANSTIFAKWVP
+627 FAADAIIFAKWVP

-659 AFYEKYNEY
+659 AFYEKYDEY
-668 NYTSLADYDV
+668 NYTSIADYDV
-678 STGIATMRFDYTGN
+678 STGIATMRYDYTGN

-717 ITPKEPAKGCGGDG
+717 ITPKESAQSYGGNG

-754 SGYNGSYNGS
+754 SGYSGSYNGS
-764 DSGWLGVAANGIYV
+764 DSGWTGIAANGVYV
-778 EGSLVAGGGATD
+778 GGSLVAGGGATD

-811 TYYVGKAVDGAAGG
+811 TYYAGKAVDGAAGG
-825 GTETGTVKYIT
+825 GTEAGTVKYIT
-836 GISNDYGN
+836 EIPYDFGN

-913 HGNCVMAGG
+913 YGNCVMAGG

-934 GSMTNGGNKGNGWAT
+934 GSMTTGTNSGNGYAT
-949 ISYNAKELGQY
+949 ISYNAKELCQY

-969 TGSVQ
+969 TGSGQ
-974 TFTAPVDGEYLLE
+974 AFTAPADGEYLLE
-987 VGGAQGGAAD
+987 VAGAQGCGEND
-997 YAKELGLSGGKGG
+997 TDGGKGG
-1010 VSTGKITLKK
+1010 YSSGKVKLKK
-1020 GEVLNIYV
+1020 GQTINIYV
-1028 GQEGAPTRDA
+1028 GAAGVYGQTTGAY
-1038 FNGGR
+1038 NGG
-1043 YGQATFTAGENGK
+1043 GGSGPFGA
-1056 FDRDKRTDGGGGG
+1056 GGGG
-1069 ATDIRKGGTDLSN
+1069 ATHIALTARGELKNYSANKSDVL
-1082 RIIVAGGGGGA
+1082 IVAGGGGGSGSDWTNKSAGGTGGGITGSSGAQFNQA
-1093 TTYGY
+1093 TTFYMD
-1098 HGVNGGDGGG
+1098 VKAGGG
-1108 TTAGELKWV
+1108 TQTSGGTAGKIHAKPTNLYGKNYD
-1117 AWTGG
+1117 WT
-1122 AWDSKGVPHTII
+1122 
-1134 GNSKLSPAGQT
+1134 
-1145 FSTDPDVAQKATL
+1145 STG
-1158 QPPTTDKTYEKNT
+1158 ES
-1171 PYAGSLGQGGYSS
+1171 GSFGQGGAGKRYTSYANSDYINYGS
-1184 GGGYYGGT
+1184 GGGGGWYGG
-1192 RYRGVASA
+1192 G
-1200 TSTDIGK
+1200 STV
-1207 SENPSGYRALYAQY
+1207 ENGGA
-1221 SGGGGSGYIGGVT
+1221 GGGSGYIGGVT
-1234 NGSMTTGINKG
+1234 EGQMSNGTNSG

-1276 GGYYTQPNG
+1276 GGYYTHPNG

-1295 MVTTT
+1295 MITTT

-1321 ETTVYAKWTNN
+1321 ETTVYAKWTKN

-1358 NTHYHVRAANNTFY
+1358 NTPYHVRATNNTFY

-1385 TDGTWGREWPA
+1385 TDGTWSREWPA

-1418 VNYTINYYKEDLD
+1418 VNYTVNYYKEDLD
-1431 GNYQYVTKEMRSA
+1431 GNYQYVTKETKSA
-1444 KTDSVEKVI
+1444 KTDSVEKVL
-1453 PTTNKTLF
+1453 PTTDKTLF

-1476 SNQIPESVDDGI
+1476 SNQTPESKDDGI

-1515 IANGDKGFRKL
+1515 IADGDKGFKKL
-1526 IGAGDTNI
+1526 TGAGDTEIDNS
-1534 NNTWTQDKI
+1534 WTQDKI

-1566 NKTVASKEASYKF
+1566 DETLVSEEASYKF

-1588 YACSN
+1588 YAYSN
-1593 SKPGPDPN
+1593 SKPGDNPI
-1601 PKVSYTVTVKHYFQ
+1601 PKVYYTVTVKHYFQ
-1615 DGETSYKEDI
+1615 DGKTSYKEDT

-1630 DTIEENTL
+1630 DTVEENTL
-1638 YTPKTTMIPSGYSYS
+1638 YTPKTTIIPSGYSYS
-1653 KMVDSATGENAANGF
+1653 RMTNAATGENAANGF

-1673 TTVDVYYDRLQY
+1673 TTVNVYYDRLQY

-1721 NLTGYKLDKIAVPGF
+1721 NLTGYKLDKIAVPGL
-1736 GNVNS
+1736 GNVSS
-1741 FTVTGNIPKENPIK
+1741 FTVTGDIPKENPIK

-1770 SGNITDNNKSV
+1770 GGNITDNNKSV

-1796 NVSSLNPVKTGY
+1796 NVSSLDPVRTGY
-1808 TFIGWYEKVK
+1808 TFIGWYAAVK

-1868 LDANGGYLDGGALE
+1868 LDANGGYLDGGTLE
-1882 DGKANTVATLSPTY
+1882 DGKANTIATLSPTY
-1896 DKTTFNDVGNL
+1896 DKTTFNDVAYL

-1920 TTKNNGTQIYDKTGK
+1920 TAKNNGIQIYDKTGK
-1935 CRNDGTYWKDNKWH
+1935 CTNDGKYWKDGKWH

-1968 YDANSGT
+1968 YDANGGT

-1985 DSPYTTR
+1985 DSPYITR
-1992 NNEGFKKTGYTFNGW
+1992 DNEGFKKTGYTFNGW
-2007 NTKTDGTGE
+2007 NTEKDGTGE
-2016 DWTGR
+2016 NWTQR

-2041 PNEYVIVFDKN
+2041 PNEYTIVFDKN
-2052 KPDPENKAQNNKYVL
+2052 KPKI
-2067 ASNDVKG
+2067 ASHDVNG
-2074 TMNNQPMTY
+2074 TMDNMSMTY
-2083 DKNKNLDENKY
+2083 DKDKKLTKNTY

-2113 PYENKASIKN
+2113 AYKDEASVKN
-2123 LTSENN
+2123 LASENN

-2135 AQWRQNTYTV
+2135 AQWRQNTYIV
-2145 EYHAKYP
+2145 EYQAKYP
-2152 TGVNHDSKINGTM
+2152 DGVNLDSKINGTM
-2165 PTTDFKYDD
+2165 STTDFKYDD
-2174 PKKALEKNKY
+2174 PKKSLEKNKY
-2184 TLEGWTFN
+2184 ALEGWTFD
-2192 GWDEYEPKKTSYDD
+2192 GWDEYEPEKKSYKD
-2206 EELVS
+2206 EQEVR
-2211 NLTEKDKGKVIIY
+2211 NLTEKDKEKVIIY
-2224 TRWKDDTAPD
+2224 TRWKDNTAPD
-2234 KNETYLQV
+2234 ENETYLQA

-2259 RNKGTLY
+2259 RNKASLY

-2272 SVKNVSP
+2272 SVKDISP
-2279 WTDSWDTQW
+2279 WTDSWNTQW
-2288 LNNPVYI
+2288 LNNPVYM
-2295 NLYSHDKGSGIDR
+2295 NLYSHDKGSGINS
-2308 LTVYNLTENGS
+2308 LTVYNLTDNGS
-2319 KYYERTSFTN
+2319 KYYERTSFAN
-2329 IYDNVSTIETNNKA
+2329 IYNNVSTVETNNKA
-2343 FSTNKATKFNGTAAD
+2343 FSTNGITKFNGTAAD

-2371 KIDTKAPTG
+2371 KMDTKAPTG
-2380 NFIVKTGTLKN
+2380 SFMVKTGTLKN

-2405 MVTGVNPEGMRTEI
+2405 MVTGVNSEGMRTEI

-2442 TDMENV
+2442 TDMENA

-2474 GNKPNLYEDFSTSR
+2474 GNKPNLYEDFSASR

-2506 KDKEPSNDPNKPTS
+2506 KDREPSNDPNKPTS
-2520 VTPPSSDPENNIV
+2520 VTPPSFDPENNIV

-2627 VDNRLALSGDCARIT
+2627 VDSRLALNGDCARIT

-2710 NRTVSGTVVP
+2710 SRTVSGATVP

>member
-1 MMKITKRK
+1 MKKKK
-9 ILNVLLPVFMFAMAF
+9 IKLISLFASFMLFLAIF
-24 IIGTKT
+24 INYNENTVYAR
-30 DVKAGTWDNAAD
+30 DEYHNAYD
-42 YYNTYG
+42 YYQTYG
-48 DRCIFS
+48 GDSCRFAVVDGIPRIYFNAYGSKGSTSS
-54 VVNGEPRVY
+54 V
-63 FGSAGTKA
+63 
-71 VANHTRYRTIGW
+71 RYRTIGW
-83 KVSLYQNGSYQES
+83 KANLYLNGGYQES
-96 VYCSLNGSYI
+96 VYFSLNGSYI
-106 RKFPSSNSNGTE
+106 FNVSNTESNGVE
-118 YNLYYIDFNRL
+118 YNLYYIRL
-129 KSRFSNQAAI
+129 NDLVKRFSNQAAI
-139 NSGAGTLYFD
+139 KSGTGEIKLD
-149 AVMSIVPA
+149 AIMSIVPA
-157 NSNTPNGTINDWGNT
+157 KSNSPKGSCDDYGNYY
-172 TGEVYDT
+172 GEVYDT
-179 FEGISKARGWGHP
+179 YSGISNARGWAHKE
-192 DDLRHYYN
+192 DLKSRFN
-200 KSPEGLY
+200 KVPTGMY
-207 RNVYVYKGTG
+207 RNVTVTGGTG
-217 ISSVSGGGTYVYGAW
+217 IASTSGSGKYIYGTI

-243 DFNYWSNSS
+243 DFDKWSDGKTSS
-252 SSSSSFGVKVTSDL
+252 RFYITVTSDL
-266 SYTAYGK
+266 TYSCSGKLKIYTVSYD
-273 PQTYTI
+273 
-279 SYNAN
+279 AN
-284 GGTGAPG
+284 GGIGAPG
-291 NQIKTYGYVLTL
+291 NQIKTYGYILTL

-308 TKTGYIFNYWDGSD
+308 TKTGYLFNYWDGSD
-322 GGTYYPGSSFGTDAD
+322 GKTYKPGAVFSTNAD
-337 TVLTAHWTPITYYV
+337 TKMTAHWTPITYYV

-465 YGWYSNKTYGKDF
+465 YGWYSNKIYGKDF

-541 TPNIYDITLDNQGAT
+541 TPNIYDIILDNQGAT

-596 DGYWTEQNNYKT
+596 DGYWTEQNDYKT
-608 FHGEEI
+608 SHGEEI

-678 STGIATMRFDYTGN
+678 NTGIATVRFDYTGN

-717 ITPKEPAKGCGGDG
+717 ITPKEPVQSYGGDG

-754 SGYNGSYNGS
+754 SGYGGSYNGS
-764 DSGWLGVAANGIYV
+764 DSGWSGVAANGIYV
-778 EGSLVAGGGATD
+778 GGSLVAGGGATD

-922 LGGSGYIGGVTD
+922 LGGSGYIGGVTN

-960 SVVEKYFNY
+960 NVVEKYFNY
-969 TGSVQ
+969 TGSIQ
-974 TFTAPVDGEYLLE
+974 TFTAPCDGEYLLE
-987 VGGAQGGAAD
+987 VAGAQGGMSMEDGANITQGG
-997 YAKELGLSGGKGG
+997 LGGIATGNYHMKKGQIIYIAVGGKG
-1010 VSTGKITLKK
+1010 SDADYRRKY
-1020 GEVLNIYV
+1020 N
-1028 GQEGAPTRDA
+1028 EGGW
-1038 FNGGR
+1038 NGG
-1043 YGQATFTAGENGK
+1043 GK
-1056 FDRDKRTDGGGGG
+1056 GTSDGGNDDDGSGGGGG
-1069 ATDIRKGGTDLSN
+1069 ATSITTTN
-1082 RIIVAGGGGGA
+1082 RGVLANYAKYKNEIITVAGGGGGSSWQA
-1093 TTYGY
+1093 
-1098 HGVNGGDGGG
+1098 VGGSGGG
-1108 TTAGELKWV
+1108 LSGGSILKNNKV
-1117 AWTGG
+1117 
-1122 AWDSKGVPHTII
+1122 
-1134 GNSKLSPAGQT
+1134 
-1145 FSTDPDVAQKATL
+1145 VAQGGTQSSGYAFGVGQSSPDFFQTIN
-1158 QPPTTDKTYEKNT
+1158 KNWT
-1171 PYAGSLGQGGYSS
+1171 VGAAGG
-1184 GGGYYGGT
+1184 GGGYYGGYT
-1192 RYRGVASA
+1192 WKAEDYNSYHDGPPA
-1200 TSTDIGK
+1200 
-1207 SENPSGYRALYAQY
+1207 
-1221 SGGGGSGYIGGVT
+1221 GGGSGYIGGVT
-1234 NGSMTTGINKG
+1234 NGSMETGTNKG

-1358 NTHYHVRAANNTFY
+1358 NTAYHVRAADNTSFY

-1377 LTGWREKN
+1377 LTGWREKSA
-1385 TDGTWGREWPA
+1385 DGTWGREWPA
-1396 DTNVTYLE
+1396 NTNITYLE
-1404 THSTTVFAQWEALD
+1404 THSTTVFAQWEALN

-1431 GNYQYVTKEMRSA
+1431 GNYQYVTKETKSA
-1444 KTDSVEKVI
+1444 KTDSIEKVL
-1453 PTTNKTLF
+1453 PTTDKTLF

-1476 SNQIPESVDDGI
+1476 SNQIPESKDDGI

-1515 IANGDKGFRKL
+1515 IANGDKGFKKL

-1534 NNTWTQDKI
+1534 NNTWTQDKM

-1549 IGAELNNDYEF
+1549 IGVELNDDYEF

-1588 YACSN
+1588 YAHSN
-1593 SKPGPDPN
+1593 SKPGSN
-1601 PKVSYTVTVKHYFQ
+1601 PKVFYTVTVKHYFQ
-1615 DGETSYKEDI
+1615 NGETSYKEDT

-1630 DTIEENTL
+1630 DTVEENTL

-1653 KMVDSATGENAANGF
+1653 KMVNSATGENAANGF

-1721 NLTGYKLDKIAVPGF
+1721 NLTGYKLDKIDVPGF

-1741 FTVTGNIPKENPIK
+1741 FTVTGNITKENPIK
-1755 VYYIPRTFTVTFNAN
+1755 VYYIPRTFTVTFDAN
-1770 SGNITDNNKSV
+1770 RGAVTDSNEQVTKTTRKVKYNYTDNN
-1781 TTAQRTVKYNHEDNN
+1781 D
-1796 NVSSLNPVKTGY
+1796 VSSLNPVKTGY
-1808 TFIGWYEKVK
+1808 TFIGWYTEKEGGSQIY
-1818 NEDGSDGE
+1818 NEKGK
-1826 IQVYNAQG
+1826 
-1834 NCSNNGIHWKD
+1834 CNNDETYWKD
-1845 SKWIKESNVTV
+1845 NKWCAESDLTV
-1856 YAHWKANNYTLT
+1856 YAHWKANIYNLT
-1868 LDANGGYLDGGALE
+1868 FDANGGLV
-1882 DGKANTVATLSPTY
+1882 NTDETTAICTPTY
-1896 DKTTFNDVGNL
+1896 DKPFFNDVEYL
-1907 NPQRTGYTFEGWY
+1907 NPVKTGYTFIGWY
-1920 TTKNNGTQIYDKTGK
+1920 TEKEGGSQIYNNKGK
-1935 CRNDGTYWKDNKWH
+1935 CTNDGTYWKNGNWH
-1949 YAGNAILYAHWTPN
+1949 YVGNATVYAHWKAN
-1963 TYTVS
+1963 TYTVK
-1968 YDANSGT
+1968 YVPNGGT
-1975 GTMKS
+1975 GTMPT

-1985 DSPYTTR
+1985 DSNYTTR
-1992 NNEGFKKTGYTFNGW
+1992 ENGFTREGYKFVGW
-2007 NTKTDGTGE
+2007 NEKYDGTGT
-2016 DWTGR
+2016 DWTAR
-2021 IGKPFNWNYAHDVK
+2021 IGKPWKWTYTNDVT

-2041 PNEYVIVFDKN
+2041 GVTAKICYHSEDEKHNITKTYQVGAGQKFETATDWWKKQKFTSAYEPGNSIFAGWTTKKGSTDDMYSENAAVPNKLITDNVNSTIDLYSIWDKPTVTITPTSN
-2052 KPDPENKAQNNKYVL
+2052 NVSFNCNNKTWYK
-2067 ASNDVKG
+2067 D
-2074 TMNNQPMTY
+2074 TI
-2083 DKNKNLDENKY
+2083 EF
-2094 KLTGWTF
+2094 KLTGTDKRYNVIGFDFVLNGNKSGNWRTTNNGKSLTHTF
-2101 TGWNTKADGSGT
+2101 STSEFYTGGLRTVISKGNPFTVKVWSESSTATSGT
-2113 PYENKASIKN
+2113 PMGSSDALSTQYWIDFTAPDLTYSVDSSHNIKATATDGESGVDTIDLQSYRDGQWVSVKKVTASSSQYGQFVNTFN
-2123 LTSENN
+2123 LNQSDYKYRYRIAATDHLGNSKTSNEFYVVPLTLSTSLSKLNGDAVYNGQTLEFIAGGDLN
-2129 ATVILY
+2129 ATVNVNITGY
-2135 AQWRQNTYTV
+2135 AEKVKYEFANELGQVTDTHVVSYDASGNTTETKQFLIPWEIEHNKNYYVKVTAYRGSESASTV
-2145 EYHAKYP
+2145 EYVK
-2152 TGVNHDSKINGTM
+2152 
-2165 PTTDFKYDD
+2165 
-2174 PKKALEKNKY
+2174 L
-2184 TLEGWTFN
+2184 
-2192 GWDEYEPKKTSYDD
+2192 
-2206 EELVS
+2206 
-2211 NLTEKDKGKVIIY
+2211 
-2224 TRWKDDTAPD
+2224 
-2234 KNETYLQV
+2234 
-2242 TDRNGQT
+2242 
-2249 VYSDKAYAKD
+2249 SD
-2259 RNKGTLY
+2259 
-2266 TYKNDV
+2266 
-2272 SVKNVSP
+2272 
-2279 WTDSWDTQW
+2279 
-2288 LNNPVYI
+2288 I
-2295 NLYSHDKGSGIDR
+2295 
-2308 LTVYNLTENGS
+2308 
-2319 KYYERTSFTN
+2319 
-2329 IYDNVSTIETNNKA
+2329 
-2343 FSTNKATKFNGTAAD
+2343 
-2358 KSGNKTTTRAITV
+2358 
-2371 KIDTKAPTG
+2371 
-2380 NFIVKTGTLKN
+2380 
-2391 PLAGTTS
+2391 
-2398 MIYDSNG
+2398 
-2405 MVTGVNPEGMRTEI
+2405 
-2419 TATISDNGNENSVSG
+2419 
-2434 VKHVWAVV
+2434 
-2442 TDMENV
+2442 
-2448 NISKSY
+2448 
-2454 KCNRI
+2454 
-2459 SGDKYNGTYIAVDES
+2459 
-2474 GNKPNLYEDFSTSR
+2474 DFSKFRS
-2488 KLKIKVYACD
+2488 
-2498 EAGNISVY
+2498 NILY
-2506 KDKEPSNDPNKPTS
+2506 
-2520 VTPPSSDPENNIV
+2520 
-2533 TNISMWSQIIRDDKE
+2533 
-2548 VPDTSYAI
+2548 
-2556 GKDGKDKD
+2556 
-2564 GHSAEGPAFLLNQS
+2564 QS
-2578 GKVHIVTYGYVE
+2578 GQH
-2590 AVDVNFPP
+2590 D
-2598 ALQAA
+2598 
-2603 AQTDVAKGQTVKNLG
+2603 
-2618 TIANVDGAY
+2618 
-2627 VDNRLALSGDCARIT
+2627 
-2642 DYPFIVPLYLDDTS
+2642 
-2656 VKAYE
+2656 
-2661 TNGDKWLDGITNGIK
+2661 
-2676 IPAYIPTANTYMPK
+2676 
-2690 KADGTY
+2690 
-2696 DIKTVDTVEIPYKG
+2696 
-2710 NRTVSGTVVP
+2710 
-2720 IEPYNKNECDLR
+2720 
-2732 TTASFYCA
+2732 
-2740 KDYASKQII
+2740 
-2749 SITDKLHTHLVN
+2749 

>member
-9 ILNVLLPVFMFAMAF
+9 ILNVLLPVFMFAIAF
-24 IIGTKT
+24 IIGMKT

-71 VANHTRYRTIGW
+71 VANHARYRTIGW
-83 KVSLYQNGSYQES
+83 KVSLYQNGNYQES
-96 VYCSLNGSYI
+96 VYCKLGGNYLKWYATNTSGD
-106 RKFPSSNSNGTE
+106 TE
-118 YNLYYIDFNRL
+118 YNLYYVNFNNLR
-129 KSRFSNQAAI
+129 SRFSNQAAI

-157 NSNTPNGTINDWGNT
+157 KSNTPNGTINDWGNT

-200 KSPEGLY
+200 KTPEGLY
-207 RNVYVYKGTG
+207 RNVYVYAGTG
-217 ISSVSGGGTYVYGAW
+217 IAGVSGGGTYVYGAW

-243 DFNYWSNSS
+243 DFNYWSNNGG
-252 SSSSSFGVKVTSDL
+252 SSSSFSVKVTSDL

-273 PQTYTI
+273 PQTHTV

-284 GGTGAPG
+284 GGSGAPG
-291 NQIKTYGYVLTL
+291 NQTKTYGYVLTL

-308 TKTGYIFNYWDGSD
+308 TRTGYIFNYWDGSD

-337 TVLTAHWTPITYYV
+337 TVMTAHWTPITYYV

-391 NGYSIKGWSFRYWD
+391 NGYSIKGWNFRYWD
-405 SQANDKGTDYSNG
+405 SQANDKGTDYSDG

-425 STNGAT
+425 STDKKIIT
-431 INMYAQWKPNVYM
+431 MFAQWKPNVYM

-450 YATSDGTPYIYEKYD
+450 NAVSSGTPYIYEKYD
-465 YGWYSNKTYGKDF
+465 HGWYGNITYGSDF
-478 AGDYADGSGSIS
+478 AGRYTDGSGSIT
-490 NVIVPKKTG
+490 NVIIPKKTG
-499 MKFNGYYTEKYGKGT
+499 MKFNGYFSKKNGKGT

-519 NGNIVAK
+519 NGNIVAS
-526 NNAFDDEG
+526 NNAFDDDG

-556 KSGTTH
+556 NSGTTH
-562 VYEKYSVGF
+562 VYEKYTVGF

-596 DGYWTEQNNYKT
+596 DGYWTEQNDYKT
-608 FHGEEI
+608 SHGEEI

-627 FAANSTIFAKWVP
+627 FAADAIIFAKWVP

-659 AFYEKYNEY
+659 AFYEKYDEY
-668 NYTSLADYDV
+668 NYTSIADYDV
-678 STGIATMRFDYTGN
+678 NTGIATMRFDYTGN

-717 ITPKEPAKGCGGDG
+717 ITPKESAKSYGGNG

-754 SGYNGSYNGS
+754 SGYSGSYNGS
-764 DSGWLGVAANGIYV
+764 DSGWLGVAANGVYV

-790 IRKGGN
+790 IRKGGR

-836 GISNDYGN
+836 GIPNDYGN

-934 GSMTNGGNKGNGWAT
+934 GKTTAGTNSGNGWAT

-960 SVVEKYFNY
+960 NVVEKYFNY

-974 TFTAPVDGEYLLE
+974 TFTAPCDGEYLLE
-987 VGGAQGGAAD
+987 VAGAQGGGENGTAGA
-997 YAKELGLSGGKGG
+997 LGG
-1010 VSTGKITLKK
+1010 VSTGKVNLKK
-1020 GEVLNIYV
+1020 GQTLAINVGGNGSYNIITGGY
-1028 GQEGAPTRDA
+1028 
-1038 FNGGR
+1038 NGG
-1043 YGQATFTAGENGK
+1043 GAGGNSGPS
-1056 FDRDKRTDGGGGG
+1056 GGG
-1069 ATDIRKGGTDLSN
+1069 ATHIATTDRGELKN
-1082 RIIVAGGGGGA
+1082 YVNNKNEVLIVAGGGGGS
-1093 TTYGY
+1093 T
-1098 HGVNGGDGGG
+1098 NGTGDNGISVGGAGGG
-1108 TTAGELKWV
+1108 NSGSAAGNFNTSAWLYKTLAGGGSQSSGGTAGVTYSKALNATMYGE
-1117 AWTGG
+1117 TG
-1122 AWDSKGVPHTII
+1122 S
-1134 GNSKLSPAGQT
+1134 
-1145 FSTDPDVAQKATL
+1145 F
-1158 QPPTTDKTYEKNT
+1158 
-1171 PYAGSLGQGGYSS
+1171 GQGGNAKTHNNNDYGA
-1184 GGGYYGGT
+1184 GGGGGWYGG
-1192 RYRGVASA
+1192 G
-1200 TSTDIGK
+1200 STCNHG
-1207 SENPSGYRALYAQY
+1207 GA
-1221 SGGGGSGYIGGVT
+1221 GGGSGYIGGVE
-1234 NGSMTTGINKG
+1234 NGSMTTGTNKG

-1295 MVTTT
+1295 MVTTS

-1306 ENRNGTEKANVNSKG
+1306 ENRNKTEEANVNSKG
-1321 ETTVYAKWTNN
+1321 ETTVYAKWSKN

-1339 GNGGKTSTGGETIS
+1339 GNGGKTSTGKETIS

-1358 NTHYHVRAANNTFY
+1358 NTTYHVKATNNTFY

-1385 TDGTWGREWPA
+1385 TDNTWGREWPA
-1396 DTNVTYLE
+1396 DTDITYLE
-1404 THSTTVFAQWEALD
+1404 THSTTVFAQWEALN
-1418 VNYTINYYKEDLD
+1418 VNYTIKYYKEDLD
-1431 GNYQYVTKEMRSA
+1431 GNYQYVTKEMKSA
-1444 KTDSVEKVI
+1444 KADSIEKVM
-1453 PTTNKTLF
+1453 PTTVTGIF

-1515 IANGDKGFRKL
+1515 IADGDKGFKKL
-1526 IGAGDTNI
+1526 TGAGDTNI

-1549 IGAELNNDYEF
+1549 IGAELNDDYEF

-1566 NKTVASKEASYKF
+1566 DETLVSEETSYKF

-1588 YACSN
+1588 YAYSN

-1615 DGETSYKEDI
+1615 DGETSYKEDA

-1630 DTIEENTL
+1630 DTVEENTL
-1638 YTPKTTMIPSGYSYS
+1638 YTPKTTIIPSGYSYS

-1673 TTVDVYYDRLQY
+1673 TTVNVYYDRLQY

-1721 NLTGYKLDKIAVPGF
+1721 NLTGYKLDKIDVPGF

-1755 VYYIPRTFTVTFNAN
+1755 VYYIPRTFTVTFDAN

-1845 SKWIKESNVTV
+1845 SKWIKESNITV

-1920 TTKNNGTQIYDKTGK
+1920 TTKNNGAQIYDKTGK

-2007 NTKTDGTGE
+2007 NTKADGTGE

-2021 IGKPFNWNYAHDVK
+2021 IGKPFNWNYAHDVT

-2113 PYENKASIKN
+2113 PYENKASVKN

-2152 TGVNHDSKINGTM
+2152 TGVNPDSKINGTM

-2234 KNETYLQV
+2234 RNETYLQV

-2259 RNKGTLY
+2259 RNKDTLY

-2279 WTDSWDTQW
+2279 WTDSWNTQW

-2295 NLYSHDKGSGIDR
+2295 NLYSHDKGSGIDS

-2329 IYDNVSTIETNNKA
+2329 IYHNVSTIETNNKA

-2380 NFIVKTGTLKN
+2380 SFMVKTGTLKN

-2442 TDMENV
+2442 TDMENA

-2488 KLKIKVYACD
+2488 KLKVKVYACD

-2506 KDKEPSNDPNKPTS
+2506 KDREPSNDPNKPTS

-2548 VPDTSYAI
+2548 VPDASYAI

-2676 IPAYIPTANTYMPK
+2676 IPAYISTANTYMPK

-2710 NRTVSGTVVP
+2710 SRTVSGATVP